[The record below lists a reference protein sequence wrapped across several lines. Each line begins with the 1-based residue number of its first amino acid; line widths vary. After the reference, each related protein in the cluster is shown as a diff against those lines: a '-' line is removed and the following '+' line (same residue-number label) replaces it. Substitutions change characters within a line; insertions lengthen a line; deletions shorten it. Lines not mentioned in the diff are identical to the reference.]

1 MMNRLFLICATGLL
15 AFMFPLAGIAQSY
28 DRLWKEVEETRKK
41 DLPQTLISQ
50 VNQIYEK
57 ARKEKNAPQML
68 KAYLSRVECQVGL
81 TPDSLQRELCRLN
94 AWAAEEND
102 PLQKAVLSF
111 LSGYYKLESAPQK
124 VDSALYEFDRAVK
137 DKEVLLGVATTDF
150 RPMAEQ
156 GKWSQRYFGDNMYDL
171 LLRQSI
177 FQLLWNGRGSKAVQ
191 LAVFDKY
198 EKLIA
203 QYEAAGNRDAELLTR
218 LERLMYWQRN
228 GWRYP
233 QQLSDEQVLEQLQAW
248 AKAYDGVDACAALY
262 VSWADFYHQKQDFVS
277 EMKVIEEG
285 IKRYPSSEFTAD
297 LKDKQRIVCMPS
309 LSVQVTHPYPQTEA
323 ELRVTS
329 KNLKGATL
337 EWYRLNLK
345 ASSSV
350 FAQNL
355 EHADLIKKYGT
366 LVDKVRL
373 DLPDTP
379 TYKDTVSVLTSRMPE
394 AGIYILKSI
403 PDGYQDKIG
412 YDVVH
417 LSAMQ
422 VVSFP
427 MEGRQTECHVVDRK
441 IGKPVAGAE
450 LVFYSIPVPGNYTLY
465 KTFKTDKQGKVVVP
479 DMKES
484 LWMHA
489 CAGKDEFMQVAYWSR
504 RVLPTVNDSKKKVDR
519 MDLFTD
525 RALYRKGQTVYVSG
539 VAYTQEGD
547 SVEVRKDAA
556 IWLALRDANNREIA
570 RKELTTDDFGAFSAE
585 FQLPSETLAGM
596 FRIESDKAS
605 CYIRVEEYKRPTFE
619 VTWKEVQEAY
629 TMGDSLQLEGTAKKF
644 SGAPVQG
651 GKVRYTL
658 TRSKAWF
665 WRNMA
670 GEQQLAEGELM
681 TSADGTFA
689 VKVCLERPDTEV
701 SLGWDGFY
709 RYQVKV
715 DVTDAAGETQEGVLV
730 LPVGEHAIGLQI
742 KGLAGKVARE
752 KLDKMQ
758 VQALNM
764 QQQPVE
770 LDVVGSLYALDEA
783 GKKQQTV
790 WVDTVKSGQPFLPEA
805 WKKLASGKYLLEV
818 TASDEHGRPCRAE
831 QEFVLFSLKDR
842 VPPVKTVEWFYQDGT
857 QLEETQPVTL
867 YVGSSEKNVHLFY
880 HVYSGNRMLVSDSF
894 VLNEE
899 IRSFDYTWLP
909 EYGDGITVSF
919 GFMKDGIWYSKQVA
933 LKRPV
938 PGKKLTLKW
947 EVFRDR
953 LRPGTEETWTMQ
965 ILDAAG
971 KPVDARL
978 LATLYDAS
986 LDRLWDNPWN
996 FQLGFSRYTPSVMP
1010 FIQSVN
1016 SIAMAYSPF
1025 YTYSLSSVYTPDN
1038 WQLYSR
1044 LWVPSLRQYRTFS
1057 RNGLMVRGAGIMMK
1071 AAAAA
1076 PNTVRTDEA
1085 LNAQAGFT
1093 QDDGVAE
1100 VELQSE
1106 TVSLETEQTMT
1117 LRENFAETAFFY
1129 PDLRTDSTGTVR
1141 LVFTVPDALTQWK
1154 FRGLAHT
1161 RHMDYGLLQAETRT
1175 EKPFMI
1181 QPNLPRFLRR
1191 GDEASLAASL
1201 MNLSTEEVKGTVR
1214 LELVNPMD
1222 ESVVY
1227 QAVQDFQV
1235 KAGETGSVRF
1245 TFPVNMDGEVLICRI
1260 KAEAGEFSDGE
1271 QHYLPVLTDKQWMTE
1286 TLSLQVKGG
1295 ESQEVNLKDLF
1306 NGQSKTAQNR
1316 QLTIELTS
1324 TPIWYAVQ
1332 SLPVVGN
1339 PQQDDAFSWASAYYA
1354 NAVARK
1360 IVELNPQI
1368 QPVFEAWKKQGVKKE
1383 TLWSELE
1390 KNQELKS
1397 LLLAETPWLAQAAD
1411 EQEQRQRMGLLFD
1424 LNTMNY
1430 RMEQTV
1436 EKLKA
1441 LQKGDGSWS
1450 WFNGM
1455 QGSRLVT
1462 TQVVELLARL
1472 KSMHIMA
1479 DAQVAGMYLKGLNYL
1494 ENAFCQEY
1502 ENLKK
1507 NEARKKSPQWPSE
1520 LAVRY
1525 LYIASLDAVAG
1536 EKVNKAAKEYITS
1549 KLENRSATYSIYEK
1563 ALIARILQAQGK
1575 HTQAEILVRS
1585 IKEYTVV
1592 TPEMGRYFD
1601 TPKAG
1606 YAWNGYRIPTQV
1618 AAMEAIQHVEKDEE
1632 MLEEMKRWLL
1642 KQKQVQCWNT
1652 PLATADAVYALLAD
1666 GMALTEAGQMQAV
1679 AGNVTLETPKDG
1691 LGCIS
1696 HTLSGAEAEMKTLTV
1711 SHTGKAAGW
1720 GAVYAQYLE
1729 DMDRV
1734 KAFEGKGLQVSREYI
1749 YKGKALSVKE
1759 KLQVGD
1765 KLTVRLTLRADRDM
1779 DFVCLKD
1786 ERAACMEPVRQISGY
1801 EWSDGLGRYRVSGD
1815 AATTFFMDHLRKG
1828 TYVIEYE
1835 VHVDR
1840 SGVYQAGTSEIQS
1853 LYAPEFGSH
1862 TEGYTLYI
1870 E

>member
-1 MMNRLFLICATGLL
+1 MNRLFLICATGLL
-15 AFMFPLAGIAQSY
+15 AFMFPLAGLTQSY

-111 LSGYYKLESAPQK
+111 LSGYYKLESAPQE

-150 RPMAEQ
+150 RPMVEQ

-177 FQLLWNGRGSKAVQ
+177 FQLLWNGGGNKAVQ

-285 IKRYPSSEFTAD
+285 IKRSPSSEFTAD

-309 LSVQVTHPYPQTEA
+309 LSVQVTHPYPQAEA

-350 FAQNL
+350 FARNL

-379 TYKDTVSVLTSRMPE
+379 TYKDTVSVLISRMSE

-403 PDGYQDKIG
+403 PDGYQDKTG

-417 LSAMQ
+417 LSALQ
-422 VVSFP
+422 VASFP
-427 MEGRQTECHVVDRK
+427 MEGRQTECHVVDCK
-441 IGKPVAGAE
+441 TGKPVAGAE

-489 CAGKDEFMQVAYWSR
+489 RAGKDEFMQVAYWSR

-570 RKELTTDDFGAFSAE
+570 RKKLTTDDFGAFSAE

-689 VKVCLERPDTEV
+689 VKVCLERPDAEV

-715 DVTDAAGETQEGVLV
+715 EVTDAAGETQEGVLV

-764 QQQPVE
+764 QQQPVA
-770 LDVVGSLYALDEA
+770 LDVVCSLYTLDEA

-790 WVDTVKSGQPFLPEA
+790 WVDTVKAGQPFLPEA

-831 QEFVLFSLKDR
+831 QEFVFFSLKDR

-857 QLEETQPVTL
+857 QLEGTQPVTL

-899 IRSFDYTWLP
+899 IRPFDYTWRP

-938 PGKKLTLKW
+938 PEKKLTLKW

-996 FQLGFSRYTPSVMP
+996 FQLGFSRYTPSAMP

-1076 PNTVRTDEA
+1076 PDVMRADEA

-1093 QDDGVAE
+1093 QDDGVVE

-1106 TVSLETEQTMT
+1106 TIPLETEQTMT

-1141 LVFTVPDALTQWK
+1141 LVFTVPDVLTQWK

-1181 QPNLPRFLRR
+1181 QPNLPRFLRK
-1191 GDEASLAASL
+1191 GDETSLAASL
-1201 MNLSTEEVKGTVR
+1201 INLSTEEVKGAVS

-1235 KAGETGSVRF
+1235 KSGETGSVRF
-1245 TFPVNMDGEVLICRI
+1245 TFPVNMDGEVLICRM

-1295 ESQEVNLKDLF
+1295 ESQEVSLKDLF
-1306 NGQSKTAQNR
+1306 NGQSKTAQDR

-1332 SLPVVGN
+1332 ALPVVGN

-1368 QPVFEAWKKQGVKKE
+1368 QPVFGAWKKQGVKKE

-1411 EQEQRQRMGLLFD
+1411 EQEQRRRIGLLFD

-1430 RMEQTV
+1430 RMGQTV

-1507 NEARKKSPQWPSE
+1507 NEARNKSPQWPSE
-1520 LAVRY
+1520 LVVRY
-1525 LYIASLDAVAG
+1525 LYITSLDTVAG
-1536 EKVNKAAKEYITS
+1536 EKVNKAAKEYMTS

-1575 HTQAEILVRS
+1575 RMQAEILVRS

-1618 AAMEAIQHVEKDEE
+1618 AAMEAIQCVEKDEK

-1652 PLATADAVYALLAD
+1652 PLATADAVYALLSD
-1666 GMALTEAGQMQAV
+1666 GMALTESGQMQAV

-1696 HTLSGAEAEMKTLTV
+1696 HTLSGAEAEVKTLTV
-1711 SHTGKAAGW
+1711 SHTGKAVGW

-1749 YKGKALSVKE
+1749 YKGKTLSAKE

-1815 AATTFFMDHLRKG
+1815 AATTFFMDYLRKG

-1853 LYAPEFGSH
+1853 VYAPEFGSH
-1862 TEGYTLYI
+1862 TEGHTLYI

>member
-1 MMNRLFLICATGLL
+1 
-15 AFMFPLAGIAQSY
+15 
-28 DRLWKEVEETRKK
+28 
-41 DLPQTLISQ
+41 
-50 VNQIYEK
+50 
-57 ARKEKNAPQML
+57 ML
-68 KAYLSRVECQVGL
+68 MIQ
-81 TPDSLQRELCRLN
+81 
-94 AWAAEEND
+94 
-102 PLQKAVLSF
+102 
-111 LSGYYKLESAPQK
+111 
-124 VDSALYEFDRAVK
+124 
-137 DKEVLLGVATTDF
+137 
-150 RPMAEQ
+150 
-156 GKWSQRYFGDNMYDL
+156 
-171 LLRQSI
+171 
-177 FQLLWNGRGSKAVQ
+177 
-191 LAVFDKY
+191 
-198 EKLIA
+198 
-203 QYEAAGNRDAELLTR
+203 
-218 LERLMYWQRN
+218 
-228 GWRYP
+228 
-233 QQLSDEQVLEQLQAW
+233 
-248 AKAYDGVDACAALY
+248 
-262 VSWADFYHQKQDFVS
+262 
-277 EMKVIEEG
+277 
-285 IKRYPSSEFTAD
+285 
-297 LKDKQRIVCMPS
+297 
-309 LSVQVTHPYPQTEA
+309 
-323 ELRVTS
+323 
-329 KNLKGATL
+329 
-337 EWYRLNLK
+337 
-345 ASSSV
+345 
-350 FAQNL
+350 
-355 EHADLIKKYGT
+355 
-366 LVDKVRL
+366 
-373 DLPDTP
+373 
-379 TYKDTVSVLTSRMPE
+379 
-394 AGIYILKSI
+394 
-403 PDGYQDKIG
+403 
-412 YDVVH
+412 
-417 LSAMQ
+417 
-422 VVSFP
+422 
-427 MEGRQTECHVVDRK
+427 
-441 IGKPVAGAE
+441 
-450 LVFYSIPVPGNYTLY
+450 
-465 KTFKTDKQGKVVVP
+465 
-479 DMKES
+479 
-484 LWMHA
+484 
-489 CAGKDEFMQVAYWSR
+489 
-504 RVLPTVNDSKKKVDR
+504 
-519 MDLFTD
+519 
-525 RALYRKGQTVYVSG
+525 
-539 VAYTQEGD
+539 
-547 SVEVRKDAA
+547 
-556 IWLALRDANNREIA
+556 
-570 RKELTTDDFGAFSAE
+570 
-585 FQLPSETLAGM
+585 
-596 FRIESDKAS
+596 
-605 CYIRVEEYKRPTFE
+605 
-619 VTWKEVQEAY
+619 
-629 TMGDSLQLEGTAKKF
+629 
-644 SGAPVQG
+644 
-651 GKVRYTL
+651 
-658 TRSKAWF
+658 
-665 WRNMA
+665 
-670 GEQQLAEGELM
+670 
-681 TSADGTFA
+681 
-689 VKVCLERPDTEV
+689 
-701 SLGWDGFY
+701 
-709 RYQVKV
+709 
-715 DVTDAAGETQEGVLV
+715 
-730 LPVGEHAIGLQI
+730 
-742 KGLAGKVARE
+742 
-752 KLDKMQ
+752 
-758 VQALNM
+758 
-764 QQQPVE
+764 
-770 LDVVGSLYALDEA
+770 
-783 GKKQQTV
+783 
-790 WVDTVKSGQPFLPEA
+790 
-805 WKKLASGKYLLEV
+805 
-818 TASDEHGRPCRAE
+818 
-831 QEFVLFSLKDR
+831 
-842 VPPVKTVEWFYQDGT
+842 
-857 QLEETQPVTL
+857 
-867 YVGSSEKNVHLFY
+867 
-880 HVYSGNRMLVSDSF
+880 
-894 VLNEE
+894 
-899 IRSFDYTWLP
+899 
-909 EYGDGITVSF
+909 
-919 GFMKDGIWYSKQVA
+919 
-933 LKRPV
+933 
-938 PGKKLTLKW
+938 
-947 EVFRDR
+947 
-953 LRPGTEETWTMQ
+953 
-965 ILDAAG
+965 AG

-1044 LWVPSLRQYRTFS
+1044 LWIPSLRQYRTFS

-1076 PNTVRTDEA
+1076 PDAMRADEA

-1093 QDDGVAE
+1093 QDDGVVE

-1106 TVSLETEQTMT
+1106 TIPLETEQTMT

-1181 QPNLPRFLRR
+1181 QPNLPRFLRK
-1191 GDEASLAASL
+1191 GDETSLAASL
-1201 MNLSTEEVKGTVR
+1201 INLSTEEVKGAVR

-1245 TFPVNMDGEVLICRI
+1245 TFPVNMDGEVLICRM

-1271 QHYLPVLTDKQWMTE
+1271 QHYLPVLIDKQWMTE

-1295 ESQEVNLKDLF
+1295 ESQEVSLKDLF

-1332 SLPVVGN
+1332 ALPVVGN

-1411 EQEQRQRMGLLFD
+1411 EQEQRQRIGLLFD
-1424 LNTMNY
+1424 LNTINY
-1430 RMEQTV
+1430 RMGQTV

-1441 LQKGDGSWS
+1441 LQKADGSWS

-1507 NEARKKSPQWPSE
+1507 NEARNKSPQWPSE

-1525 LYIASLDAVAG
+1525 LYIASLDAMAG
-1536 EKVNKAAKEYITS
+1536 EKVNKAAKEYMTS
-1549 KLENRSATYSIYEK
+1549 KLENRSVTYSIYEK

-1575 HTQAEILVRS
+1575 RTQAEILVRS

-1618 AAMEAIQHVEKDEE
+1618 AAMEAIQCVEKDEK
-1632 MLEEMKRWLL
+1632 MLEEMKLWLL

-1652 PLATADAVYALLAD
+1652 PLATADAVYALLSD
-1666 GMALTEAGQMQAV
+1666 GMALTESGQMQAV

-1696 HTLSGAEAEMKTLTV
+1696 HTLSGAETEVKTLTV

-1734 KAFEGKGLQVSREYI
+1734 KVFEGKGLQVSREYI
-1749 YKGKALSVKE
+1749 YKGKALSAKE

-1828 TYVIEYE
+1828 TYVIEYD

-1853 LYAPEFGSH
+1853 VYAPEFGSH
-1862 TEGYTLYI
+1862 TEGYTLYN

>member
-1 MMNRLFLICATGLL
+1 MNRLFLICATGLL
-15 AFMFPLAGIAQSY
+15 AFMFPLAGLAQSY

-68 KAYLSRVECQVGL
+68 KAYLSRVECRVGL

-94 AWAAEEND
+94 TWAAEEND

-111 LSGYYKLESAPQK
+111 LSGYYKLESAPQE

-150 RPMAEQ
+150 RPMVEQ

-177 FQLLWNGRGSKAVQ
+177 FQLLWNGGGNKAVQ

-203 QYEAAGNRDAELLTR
+203 QYEAVGNRDAELLTR

-285 IKRYPSSEFTAD
+285 IKRSPSSEFTAD

-309 LSVQVTHPYPQTEA
+309 LSVQVTHPYPQAEA

-350 FAQNL
+350 FARNL

-379 TYKDTVSVLTSRMPE
+379 TYKDTVSVLTSRMLE

-403 PDGYQDKIG
+403 PDGYKDKMG
-412 YDVVH
+412 YDVVY
-417 LSAMQ
+417 LSALQ
-422 VVSFP
+422 VASFP

-441 IGKPVAGAE
+441 TGKPVAGAE

-465 KTFKTDKQGKVVVP
+465 KTFKADKLGKVVVP

-489 CAGKDEFMQVAYWSR
+489 RAGKDEFMQVAYWSR

-596 FRIESDKAS
+596 FRIESNKAS

-651 GKVRYTL
+651 SKVRYTL

-689 VKVCLERPDTEV
+689 VKVCLERPDVEV

-715 DVTDAAGETQEGVLV
+715 EVTDAAGETQEGVLV

-764 QQQPVE
+764 QQQPVA
-770 LDVVGSLYALDEA
+770 LDVVCSLYALDAA

-790 WVDTVKSGQPFLPEA
+790 WGDTVKSGQPFQPEA

-857 QLEETQPVTL
+857 QLKETQPVTL

-899 IRSFDYTWLP
+899 IRPFDYTWRP

-938 PGKKLTLKW
+938 PEKKLTLKW

-965 ILDAAG
+965 ILDATG

-1076 PNTVRTDEA
+1076 PDVMRADEA

-1093 QDDGVAE
+1093 QDDGVVE

-1106 TVSLETEQTMT
+1106 TIPLETEQTMT

-1141 LVFTVPDALTQWK
+1141 LLFTVPDVLTQWK

-1181 QPNLPRFLRR
+1181 QPNLPRFLRK
-1191 GDEASLAASL
+1191 GDETSLAASL
-1201 MNLSTEEVKGTVR
+1201 INLSTEEVKGAVS

-1235 KAGETGSVRF
+1235 KSGETGSVRF
-1245 TFPVNMDGEVLICRI
+1245 TFPVNMDGEVLICRM

-1295 ESQEVNLKDLF
+1295 ESQEVSLKDLF
-1306 NGQSKTAQNR
+1306 NGQSKTAQDR

-1332 SLPVVGN
+1332 ALPVVGN

-1368 QPVFEAWKKQGVKKE
+1368 QPVFGAWKKQGVKKE

-1411 EQEQRQRMGLLFD
+1411 EQEQRRRIGLLFD

-1430 RMEQTV
+1430 RMGQTV

-1507 NEARKKSPQWPSE
+1507 NEARNKSPQWPSE

-1525 LYIASLDAVAG
+1525 LYITSLDTVAG
-1536 EKVNKAAKEYITS
+1536 EKVNKAAKEYMTS

-1575 HTQAEILVRS
+1575 RMQAEILVRS

-1618 AAMEAIQHVEKDEE
+1618 AAMEAIQCVEKDEE
-1632 MLEEMKRWLL
+1632 MLEEMKLWLL

-1652 PLATADAVYALLAD
+1652 PLATADAVYALLSD
-1666 GMALTEAGQMQAV
+1666 GMALTESGQMQAV

-1696 HTLSGAEAEMKTLTV
+1696 HTLSGAEAEVKTLTV

-1734 KAFEGKGLQVSREYI
+1734 KAFEGKDLQVSREYI
-1749 YKGKALSVKE
+1749 YKGKTLSAKE

-1815 AATTFFMDHLRKG
+1815 AATTFFMDYLRKG

-1853 LYAPEFGSH
+1853 VYAPEFGSH
-1862 TEGYTLYI
+1862 TEGHTLYI

>member
-1 MMNRLFLICATGLL
+1 
-15 AFMFPLAGIAQSY
+15 
-28 DRLWKEVEETRKK
+28 
-41 DLPQTLISQ
+41 
-50 VNQIYEK
+50 
-57 ARKEKNAPQML
+57 
-68 KAYLSRVECQVGL
+68 
-81 TPDSLQRELCRLN
+81 
-94 AWAAEEND
+94 
-102 PLQKAVLSF
+102 
-111 LSGYYKLESAPQK
+111 
-124 VDSALYEFDRAVK
+124 
-137 DKEVLLGVATTDF
+137 
-150 RPMAEQ
+150 
-156 GKWSQRYFGDNMYDL
+156 
-171 LLRQSI
+171 
-177 FQLLWNGRGSKAVQ
+177 
-191 LAVFDKY
+191 
-198 EKLIA
+198 
-203 QYEAAGNRDAELLTR
+203 
-218 LERLMYWQRN
+218 
-228 GWRYP
+228 
-233 QQLSDEQVLEQLQAW
+233 
-248 AKAYDGVDACAALY
+248 
-262 VSWADFYHQKQDFVS
+262 
-277 EMKVIEEG
+277 
-285 IKRYPSSEFTAD
+285 
-297 LKDKQRIVCMPS
+297 
-309 LSVQVTHPYPQTEA
+309 
-323 ELRVTS
+323 
-329 KNLKGATL
+329 
-337 EWYRLNLK
+337 
-345 ASSSV
+345 
-350 FAQNL
+350 
-355 EHADLIKKYGT
+355 
-366 LVDKVRL
+366 
-373 DLPDTP
+373 
-379 TYKDTVSVLTSRMPE
+379 
-394 AGIYILKSI
+394 
-403 PDGYQDKIG
+403 
-412 YDVVH
+412 
-417 LSAMQ
+417 
-422 VVSFP
+422 
-427 MEGRQTECHVVDRK
+427 
-441 IGKPVAGAE
+441 
-450 LVFYSIPVPGNYTLY
+450 
-465 KTFKTDKQGKVVVP
+465 
-479 DMKES
+479 
-484 LWMHA
+484 
-489 CAGKDEFMQVAYWSR
+489 
-504 RVLPTVNDSKKKVDR
+504 
-519 MDLFTD
+519 
-525 RALYRKGQTVYVSG
+525 
-539 VAYTQEGD
+539 
-547 SVEVRKDAA
+547 
-556 IWLALRDANNREIA
+556 
-570 RKELTTDDFGAFSAE
+570 
-585 FQLPSETLAGM
+585 
-596 FRIESDKAS
+596 
-605 CYIRVEEYKRPTFE
+605 
-619 VTWKEVQEAY
+619 
-629 TMGDSLQLEGTAKKF
+629 
-644 SGAPVQG
+644 
-651 GKVRYTL
+651 
-658 TRSKAWF
+658 
-665 WRNMA
+665 
-670 GEQQLAEGELM
+670 
-681 TSADGTFA
+681 
-689 VKVCLERPDTEV
+689 
-701 SLGWDGFY
+701 
-709 RYQVKV
+709 
-715 DVTDAAGETQEGVLV
+715 
-730 LPVGEHAIGLQI
+730 
-742 KGLAGKVARE
+742 
-752 KLDKMQ
+752 
-758 VQALNM
+758 
-764 QQQPVE
+764 
-770 LDVVGSLYALDEA
+770 
-783 GKKQQTV
+783 
-790 WVDTVKSGQPFLPEA
+790 
-805 WKKLASGKYLLEV
+805 
-818 TASDEHGRPCRAE
+818 
-831 QEFVLFSLKDR
+831 
-842 VPPVKTVEWFYQDGT
+842 
-857 QLEETQPVTL
+857 
-867 YVGSSEKNVHLFY
+867 
-880 HVYSGNRMLVSDSF
+880 
-894 VLNEE
+894 
-899 IRSFDYTWLP
+899 
-909 EYGDGITVSF
+909 
-919 GFMKDGIWYSKQVA
+919 MKDGIWYSKQVA

-938 PGKKLTLKW
+938 PEKKLTLKW

-953 LRPGTEETWTMQ
+953 LCPGTEETWTMQ

-1076 PNTVRTDEA
+1076 PDAMRTDEA

-1093 QDDGVAE
+1093 QDDGVVE

-1106 TVSLETEQTMT
+1106 TIPLETEQTMT

-1181 QPNLPRFLRR
+1181 QPNLPRFLRK
-1191 GDEASLAASL
+1191 GDETSLAASL
-1201 MNLSTEEVKGTVR
+1201 INLSTEEVKGAVR

-1271 QHYLPVLTDKQWMTE
+1271 QHYIPVLTDKQWMTE

-1295 ESQEVNLKDLF
+1295 ESQEVSLKDLF

-1332 SLPVVGN
+1332 ALPVVGN

-1411 EQEQRQRMGLLFD
+1411 EQEQRQRIGLLFD

-1441 LQKGDGSWS
+1441 LQKADGSWS

-1479 DAQVAGMYLKGLNYL
+1479 DVQVAGMYLKGLNYL

-1507 NEARKKSPQWPSE
+1507 NEARNKSPQWPSE

-1525 LYIASLDAVAG
+1525 LYIASLDAMAG
-1536 EKVNKAAKEYITS
+1536 EKVNKSAKEYMTS

-1575 HTQAEILVRS
+1575 RGQAEILVRS

-1618 AAMEAIQHVEKDEE
+1618 AAMEAIQCVEKDEK

-1652 PLATADAVYALLAD
+1652 PLATADAVYALLSD
-1666 GMALTEAGQMQAV
+1666 GMALTESGQMQAV

-1696 HTLSGAEAEMKTLTV
+1696 HTLSGAEAEVKTLTV
-1711 SHTGKAAGW
+1711 SHMGKAAGW

-1749 YKGKALSVKE
+1749 YKGKALSTKE

-1853 LYAPEFGSH
+1853 VYAPEFGSH

>member
-1 MMNRLFLICATGLL
+1 M
-15 AFMFPLAGIAQSY
+15 
-28 DRLWKEVEETRKK
+28 
-41 DLPQTLISQ
+41 
-50 VNQIYEK
+50 
-57 ARKEKNAPQML
+57 
-68 KAYLSRVECQVGL
+68 
-81 TPDSLQRELCRLN
+81 
-94 AWAAEEND
+94 
-102 PLQKAVLSF
+102 
-111 LSGYYKLESAPQK
+111 
-124 VDSALYEFDRAVK
+124 
-137 DKEVLLGVATTDF
+137 
-150 RPMAEQ
+150 
-156 GKWSQRYFGDNMYDL
+156 
-171 LLRQSI
+171 
-177 FQLLWNGRGSKAVQ
+177 
-191 LAVFDKY
+191 
-198 EKLIA
+198 
-203 QYEAAGNRDAELLTR
+203 
-218 LERLMYWQRN
+218 
-228 GWRYP
+228 
-233 QQLSDEQVLEQLQAW
+233 
-248 AKAYDGVDACAALY
+248 
-262 VSWADFYHQKQDFVS
+262 
-277 EMKVIEEG
+277 
-285 IKRYPSSEFTAD
+285 
-297 LKDKQRIVCMPS
+297 
-309 LSVQVTHPYPQTEA
+309 
-323 ELRVTS
+323 
-329 KNLKGATL
+329 
-337 EWYRLNLK
+337 
-345 ASSSV
+345 
-350 FAQNL
+350 
-355 EHADLIKKYGT
+355 
-366 LVDKVRL
+366 
-373 DLPDTP
+373 
-379 TYKDTVSVLTSRMPE
+379 
-394 AGIYILKSI
+394 
-403 PDGYQDKIG
+403 
-412 YDVVH
+412 
-417 LSAMQ
+417 
-422 VVSFP
+422 
-427 MEGRQTECHVVDRK
+427 
-441 IGKPVAGAE
+441 
-450 LVFYSIPVPGNYTLY
+450 
-465 KTFKTDKQGKVVVP
+465 
-479 DMKES
+479 
-484 LWMHA
+484 
-489 CAGKDEFMQVAYWSR
+489 
-504 RVLPTVNDSKKKVDR
+504 
-519 MDLFTD
+519 
-525 RALYRKGQTVYVSG
+525 
-539 VAYTQEGD
+539 
-547 SVEVRKDAA
+547 
-556 IWLALRDANNREIA
+556 
-570 RKELTTDDFGAFSAE
+570 
-585 FQLPSETLAGM
+585 
-596 FRIESDKAS
+596 
-605 CYIRVEEYKRPTFE
+605 
-619 VTWKEVQEAY
+619 
-629 TMGDSLQLEGTAKKF
+629 
-644 SGAPVQG
+644 
-651 GKVRYTL
+651 
-658 TRSKAWF
+658 
-665 WRNMA
+665 
-670 GEQQLAEGELM
+670 
-681 TSADGTFA
+681 
-689 VKVCLERPDTEV
+689 
-701 SLGWDGFY
+701 
-709 RYQVKV
+709 
-715 DVTDAAGETQEGVLV
+715 
-730 LPVGEHAIGLQI
+730 
-742 KGLAGKVARE
+742 
-752 KLDKMQ
+752 
-758 VQALNM
+758 
-764 QQQPVE
+764 
-770 LDVVGSLYALDEA
+770 
-783 GKKQQTV
+783 
-790 WVDTVKSGQPFLPEA
+790 
-805 WKKLASGKYLLEV
+805 
-818 TASDEHGRPCRAE
+818 
-831 QEFVLFSLKDR
+831 
-842 VPPVKTVEWFYQDGT
+842 
-857 QLEETQPVTL
+857 
-867 YVGSSEKNVHLFY
+867 
-880 HVYSGNRMLVSDSF
+880 
-894 VLNEE
+894 
-899 IRSFDYTWLP
+899 
-909 EYGDGITVSF
+909 
-919 GFMKDGIWYSKQVA
+919 
-933 LKRPV
+933 
-938 PGKKLTLKW
+938 KW

-971 KPVDARL
+971 KPADARL

-986 LDRLWDNPWN
+986 LDRLWGNPWN

-1076 PNTVRTDEA
+1076 PDAMRADEA

-1093 QDDGVAE
+1093 QDDGVVE

-1106 TVSLETEQTMT
+1106 TIPLETEQTMT

-1161 RHMDYGLLQAETRT
+1161 RYMDYGLLQAETRT

-1191 GDEASLAASL
+1191 GDETSLAASL
-1201 MNLSTEEVKGTVR
+1201 INLSTEEVKGAVR

-1245 TFPVNMDGEVLICRI
+1245 TFPVNMDGEVLICRM

-1295 ESQEVNLKDLF
+1295 ESQEVNLEDLF

-1332 SLPVVGN
+1332 ALPVVGN

-1368 QPVFEAWKKQGVKKE
+1368 QPVFDAWKKQGVKKE

-1411 EQEQRQRMGLLFD
+1411 EQEQRQRIGLLFD

-1430 RMEQTV
+1430 RMGQTV

-1507 NEARKKSPQWPSE
+1507 NEARNKSPQWPSE

-1536 EKVNKAAKEYITS
+1536 GKVNKAAKEYMTS

-1575 HTQAEILVRS
+1575 RTQAEILVRS

-1652 PLATADAVYALLAD
+1652 PLATADAVYALLSD
-1666 GMALTEAGQMQAV
+1666 GMALTESGQMQAV

-1696 HTLSGAEAEMKTLTV
+1696 HTLSGAEAEVKTLTV

-1734 KAFEGKGLQVSREYI
+1734 KEFEGKGLQVSREYI
-1749 YKGKALSVKE
+1749 YKGKALSAKE

-1853 LYAPEFGSH
+1853 VYAPEFGSH

>member
-1 MMNRLFLICATGLL
+1 M
-15 AFMFPLAGIAQSY
+15 
-28 DRLWKEVEETRKK
+28 
-41 DLPQTLISQ
+41 
-50 VNQIYEK
+50 
-57 ARKEKNAPQML
+57 
-68 KAYLSRVECQVGL
+68 
-81 TPDSLQRELCRLN
+81 
-94 AWAAEEND
+94 
-102 PLQKAVLSF
+102 
-111 LSGYYKLESAPQK
+111 
-124 VDSALYEFDRAVK
+124 
-137 DKEVLLGVATTDF
+137 
-150 RPMAEQ
+150 
-156 GKWSQRYFGDNMYDL
+156 
-171 LLRQSI
+171 
-177 FQLLWNGRGSKAVQ
+177 
-191 LAVFDKY
+191 
-198 EKLIA
+198 
-203 QYEAAGNRDAELLTR
+203 
-218 LERLMYWQRN
+218 
-228 GWRYP
+228 
-233 QQLSDEQVLEQLQAW
+233 
-248 AKAYDGVDACAALY
+248 
-262 VSWADFYHQKQDFVS
+262 
-277 EMKVIEEG
+277 
-285 IKRYPSSEFTAD
+285 
-297 LKDKQRIVCMPS
+297 
-309 LSVQVTHPYPQTEA
+309 
-323 ELRVTS
+323 
-329 KNLKGATL
+329 
-337 EWYRLNLK
+337 
-345 ASSSV
+345 
-350 FAQNL
+350 
-355 EHADLIKKYGT
+355 
-366 LVDKVRL
+366 
-373 DLPDTP
+373 
-379 TYKDTVSVLTSRMPE
+379 
-394 AGIYILKSI
+394 
-403 PDGYQDKIG
+403 
-412 YDVVH
+412 
-417 LSAMQ
+417 
-422 VVSFP
+422 
-427 MEGRQTECHVVDRK
+427 
-441 IGKPVAGAE
+441 
-450 LVFYSIPVPGNYTLY
+450 
-465 KTFKTDKQGKVVVP
+465 
-479 DMKES
+479 
-484 LWMHA
+484 
-489 CAGKDEFMQVAYWSR
+489 
-504 RVLPTVNDSKKKVDR
+504 
-519 MDLFTD
+519 
-525 RALYRKGQTVYVSG
+525 
-539 VAYTQEGD
+539 
-547 SVEVRKDAA
+547 
-556 IWLALRDANNREIA
+556 
-570 RKELTTDDFGAFSAE
+570 
-585 FQLPSETLAGM
+585 
-596 FRIESDKAS
+596 
-605 CYIRVEEYKRPTFE
+605 
-619 VTWKEVQEAY
+619 
-629 TMGDSLQLEGTAKKF
+629 
-644 SGAPVQG
+644 
-651 GKVRYTL
+651 
-658 TRSKAWF
+658 
-665 WRNMA
+665 
-670 GEQQLAEGELM
+670 
-681 TSADGTFA
+681 
-689 VKVCLERPDTEV
+689 
-701 SLGWDGFY
+701 
-709 RYQVKV
+709 
-715 DVTDAAGETQEGVLV
+715 
-730 LPVGEHAIGLQI
+730 
-742 KGLAGKVARE
+742 
-752 KLDKMQ
+752 
-758 VQALNM
+758 
-764 QQQPVE
+764 
-770 LDVVGSLYALDEA
+770 
-783 GKKQQTV
+783 
-790 WVDTVKSGQPFLPEA
+790 
-805 WKKLASGKYLLEV
+805 
-818 TASDEHGRPCRAE
+818 
-831 QEFVLFSLKDR
+831 
-842 VPPVKTVEWFYQDGT
+842 
-857 QLEETQPVTL
+857 
-867 YVGSSEKNVHLFY
+867 
-880 HVYSGNRMLVSDSF
+880 
-894 VLNEE
+894 
-899 IRSFDYTWLP
+899 
-909 EYGDGITVSF
+909 
-919 GFMKDGIWYSKQVA
+919 
-933 LKRPV
+933 
-938 PGKKLTLKW
+938 KW

-971 KPVDARL
+971 KPADARL

-996 FQLGFSRYTPSVMP
+996 FQVGFSRYTPSVMP

-1076 PNTVRTDEA
+1076 PDAMRADEA

-1093 QDDGVAE
+1093 QDDGVVE

-1106 TVSLETEQTMT
+1106 TIPLETEQTMT

-1161 RHMDYGLLQAETRT
+1161 RCMDYGLLQAETRT

-1181 QPNLPRFLRR
+1181 QPNLLRFLRR
-1191 GDEASLAASL
+1191 GDKTSLAASL
-1201 MNLSTEEVKGTVR
+1201 INLSTEEVKGAVR

-1271 QHYLPVLTDKQWMTE
+1271 QHYLSVLTDKQWMTE

-1332 SLPVVGN
+1332 ALPVVGN

-1368 QPVFEAWKKQGVKKE
+1368 QPVFEAWKKQGIKKE

-1455 QGSRLVT
+1455 QGNRLVT

-1479 DAQVAGMYLKGLNYL
+1479 DAEVAGMYLKGLNYL
-1494 ENAFCQEY
+1494 ESAFCQEC

-1507 NEARKKSPQWPSE
+1507 NEARNKSPQWPSE

-1575 HTQAEILVRS
+1575 RAQAEILVRS

-1618 AAMEAIQHVEKDEE
+1618 AAMEAIQCVEKDEE
-1632 MLEEMKRWLL
+1632 MLEEMKIWLL

-1652 PLATADAVYALLAD
+1652 PLATADAVYALLSD
-1666 GMALTEAGQMQAV
+1666 GMALTESGQMQAV

-1696 HTLSGAEAEMKTLTV
+1696 HTLSGAEAEVKTLTV

-1749 YKGKALSVKE
+1749 YKGKALSAKE

-1853 LYAPEFGSH
+1853 VYAPEFGSH

>member
-1 MMNRLFLICATGLL
+1 M
-15 AFMFPLAGIAQSY
+15 
-28 DRLWKEVEETRKK
+28 
-41 DLPQTLISQ
+41 
-50 VNQIYEK
+50 
-57 ARKEKNAPQML
+57 
-68 KAYLSRVECQVGL
+68 
-81 TPDSLQRELCRLN
+81 
-94 AWAAEEND
+94 
-102 PLQKAVLSF
+102 
-111 LSGYYKLESAPQK
+111 
-124 VDSALYEFDRAVK
+124 
-137 DKEVLLGVATTDF
+137 
-150 RPMAEQ
+150 
-156 GKWSQRYFGDNMYDL
+156 
-171 LLRQSI
+171 
-177 FQLLWNGRGSKAVQ
+177 
-191 LAVFDKY
+191 
-198 EKLIA
+198 
-203 QYEAAGNRDAELLTR
+203 
-218 LERLMYWQRN
+218 
-228 GWRYP
+228 
-233 QQLSDEQVLEQLQAW
+233 
-248 AKAYDGVDACAALY
+248 
-262 VSWADFYHQKQDFVS
+262 
-277 EMKVIEEG
+277 
-285 IKRYPSSEFTAD
+285 
-297 LKDKQRIVCMPS
+297 
-309 LSVQVTHPYPQTEA
+309 
-323 ELRVTS
+323 
-329 KNLKGATL
+329 
-337 EWYRLNLK
+337 
-345 ASSSV
+345 
-350 FAQNL
+350 
-355 EHADLIKKYGT
+355 
-366 LVDKVRL
+366 
-373 DLPDTP
+373 
-379 TYKDTVSVLTSRMPE
+379 
-394 AGIYILKSI
+394 
-403 PDGYQDKIG
+403 
-412 YDVVH
+412 
-417 LSAMQ
+417 
-422 VVSFP
+422 
-427 MEGRQTECHVVDRK
+427 
-441 IGKPVAGAE
+441 
-450 LVFYSIPVPGNYTLY
+450 
-465 KTFKTDKQGKVVVP
+465 
-479 DMKES
+479 
-484 LWMHA
+484 
-489 CAGKDEFMQVAYWSR
+489 
-504 RVLPTVNDSKKKVDR
+504 
-519 MDLFTD
+519 
-525 RALYRKGQTVYVSG
+525 
-539 VAYTQEGD
+539 
-547 SVEVRKDAA
+547 
-556 IWLALRDANNREIA
+556 
-570 RKELTTDDFGAFSAE
+570 
-585 FQLPSETLAGM
+585 
-596 FRIESDKAS
+596 
-605 CYIRVEEYKRPTFE
+605 
-619 VTWKEVQEAY
+619 
-629 TMGDSLQLEGTAKKF
+629 
-644 SGAPVQG
+644 
-651 GKVRYTL
+651 
-658 TRSKAWF
+658 
-665 WRNMA
+665 
-670 GEQQLAEGELM
+670 
-681 TSADGTFA
+681 
-689 VKVCLERPDTEV
+689 
-701 SLGWDGFY
+701 
-709 RYQVKV
+709 
-715 DVTDAAGETQEGVLV
+715 
-730 LPVGEHAIGLQI
+730 
-742 KGLAGKVARE
+742 
-752 KLDKMQ
+752 
-758 VQALNM
+758 
-764 QQQPVE
+764 
-770 LDVVGSLYALDEA
+770 
-783 GKKQQTV
+783 
-790 WVDTVKSGQPFLPEA
+790 
-805 WKKLASGKYLLEV
+805 
-818 TASDEHGRPCRAE
+818 
-831 QEFVLFSLKDR
+831 
-842 VPPVKTVEWFYQDGT
+842 
-857 QLEETQPVTL
+857 
-867 YVGSSEKNVHLFY
+867 
-880 HVYSGNRMLVSDSF
+880 
-894 VLNEE
+894 
-899 IRSFDYTWLP
+899 
-909 EYGDGITVSF
+909 
-919 GFMKDGIWYSKQVA
+919 
-933 LKRPV
+933 
-938 PGKKLTLKW
+938 KW

-971 KPVDARL
+971 KPADARL

-996 FQLGFSRYTPSVMP
+996 FQVGFSRYTPSVMP

-1076 PNTVRTDEA
+1076 PDAMRADEA

-1093 QDDGVAE
+1093 QDDGVVE

-1106 TVSLETEQTMT
+1106 TIPLETEQTMT

-1161 RHMDYGLLQAETRT
+1161 RCMDYGLLQAETRT

-1181 QPNLPRFLRR
+1181 QPNLLRFLRR
-1191 GDEASLAASL
+1191 GDKTSLAASL
-1201 MNLSTEEVKGTVR
+1201 INLSTEEVKGAVR

-1271 QHYLPVLTDKQWMTE
+1271 QHYLSVLTDKQWMTE

-1332 SLPVVGN
+1332 ALPVVGN

-1368 QPVFEAWKKQGVKKE
+1368 QPVFEAWKKQGIKKE

-1397 LLLAETPWLAQAAD
+1397 LLLAETSWLAQAAD

-1455 QGSRLVT
+1455 QGNRLVT

-1479 DAQVAGMYLKGLNYL
+1479 DAEVAGMYLKGLNYL
-1494 ENAFCQEY
+1494 ESAFCQEC

-1507 NEARKKSPQWPSE
+1507 NEARNKSPQWPSE

-1575 HTQAEILVRS
+1575 RAQAEILVRS

-1618 AAMEAIQHVEKDEE
+1618 AAMEAIQCVEKDEE
-1632 MLEEMKRWLL
+1632 MLEEMKIWLL

-1652 PLATADAVYALLAD
+1652 PLATADAVYALLSD
-1666 GMALTEAGQMQAV
+1666 GMALTESGQMQAV

-1696 HTLSGAEAEMKTLTV
+1696 HTLSGAEAEVKTLTV

-1749 YKGKALSVKE
+1749 YKGKALSAKE

-1853 LYAPEFGSH
+1853 VYAPEFGSH

>member
-1 MMNRLFLICATGLL
+1 M
-15 AFMFPLAGIAQSY
+15 
-28 DRLWKEVEETRKK
+28 
-41 DLPQTLISQ
+41 
-50 VNQIYEK
+50 
-57 ARKEKNAPQML
+57 
-68 KAYLSRVECQVGL
+68 
-81 TPDSLQRELCRLN
+81 
-94 AWAAEEND
+94 
-102 PLQKAVLSF
+102 
-111 LSGYYKLESAPQK
+111 
-124 VDSALYEFDRAVK
+124 
-137 DKEVLLGVATTDF
+137 
-150 RPMAEQ
+150 
-156 GKWSQRYFGDNMYDL
+156 
-171 LLRQSI
+171 
-177 FQLLWNGRGSKAVQ
+177 
-191 LAVFDKY
+191 
-198 EKLIA
+198 
-203 QYEAAGNRDAELLTR
+203 
-218 LERLMYWQRN
+218 
-228 GWRYP
+228 
-233 QQLSDEQVLEQLQAW
+233 
-248 AKAYDGVDACAALY
+248 
-262 VSWADFYHQKQDFVS
+262 
-277 EMKVIEEG
+277 
-285 IKRYPSSEFTAD
+285 
-297 LKDKQRIVCMPS
+297 
-309 LSVQVTHPYPQTEA
+309 
-323 ELRVTS
+323 
-329 KNLKGATL
+329 
-337 EWYRLNLK
+337 
-345 ASSSV
+345 
-350 FAQNL
+350 
-355 EHADLIKKYGT
+355 
-366 LVDKVRL
+366 
-373 DLPDTP
+373 
-379 TYKDTVSVLTSRMPE
+379 
-394 AGIYILKSI
+394 
-403 PDGYQDKIG
+403 
-412 YDVVH
+412 
-417 LSAMQ
+417 
-422 VVSFP
+422 
-427 MEGRQTECHVVDRK
+427 
-441 IGKPVAGAE
+441 
-450 LVFYSIPVPGNYTLY
+450 
-465 KTFKTDKQGKVVVP
+465 
-479 DMKES
+479 
-484 LWMHA
+484 
-489 CAGKDEFMQVAYWSR
+489 
-504 RVLPTVNDSKKKVDR
+504 
-519 MDLFTD
+519 
-525 RALYRKGQTVYVSG
+525 
-539 VAYTQEGD
+539 
-547 SVEVRKDAA
+547 
-556 IWLALRDANNREIA
+556 
-570 RKELTTDDFGAFSAE
+570 
-585 FQLPSETLAGM
+585 
-596 FRIESDKAS
+596 
-605 CYIRVEEYKRPTFE
+605 
-619 VTWKEVQEAY
+619 
-629 TMGDSLQLEGTAKKF
+629 
-644 SGAPVQG
+644 
-651 GKVRYTL
+651 
-658 TRSKAWF
+658 
-665 WRNMA
+665 
-670 GEQQLAEGELM
+670 
-681 TSADGTFA
+681 
-689 VKVCLERPDTEV
+689 
-701 SLGWDGFY
+701 
-709 RYQVKV
+709 
-715 DVTDAAGETQEGVLV
+715 
-730 LPVGEHAIGLQI
+730 
-742 KGLAGKVARE
+742 
-752 KLDKMQ
+752 
-758 VQALNM
+758 
-764 QQQPVE
+764 
-770 LDVVGSLYALDEA
+770 
-783 GKKQQTV
+783 
-790 WVDTVKSGQPFLPEA
+790 
-805 WKKLASGKYLLEV
+805 
-818 TASDEHGRPCRAE
+818 
-831 QEFVLFSLKDR
+831 
-842 VPPVKTVEWFYQDGT
+842 
-857 QLEETQPVTL
+857 
-867 YVGSSEKNVHLFY
+867 
-880 HVYSGNRMLVSDSF
+880 
-894 VLNEE
+894 
-899 IRSFDYTWLP
+899 
-909 EYGDGITVSF
+909 
-919 GFMKDGIWYSKQVA
+919 
-933 LKRPV
+933 
-938 PGKKLTLKW
+938 KW

-1076 PNTVRTDEA
+1076 PDAMRADEA

-1106 TVSLETEQTMT
+1106 TIPLETEQTMT

-1181 QPNLPRFLRR
+1181 QSNLPRFLRR
-1191 GDEASLAASL
+1191 GDETSLAASL
-1201 MNLSTEEVKGTVR
+1201 INLSTEEVKGAVR

-1245 TFPVNMDGEVLICRI
+1245 TFPVNMDGEVLICRM

-1332 SLPVVGN
+1332 ALPVVGN

-1397 LLLAETPWLAQAAD
+1397 VLLAETPWLAQAAD
-1411 EQEQRQRMGLLFD
+1411 EQEQRQRIGLLFD

-1441 LQKGDGSWS
+1441 LQKADGSWS

-1507 NEARKKSPQWPSE
+1507 NEARNKSPQWPSE

-1525 LYIASLDAVAG
+1525 LYIASLDAMAG
-1536 EKVNKAAKEYITS
+1536 EKVNKAAKEYMTS

-1575 HTQAEILVRS
+1575 RTQAEILVRS

-1618 AAMEAIQHVEKDEE
+1618 AAMEAIQCVEKDEK

-1652 PLATADAVYALLAD
+1652 PLATADAVYALLSD
-1666 GMALTEAGQMQAV
+1666 GMALTESGQMQAV

-1696 HTLSGAEAEMKTLTV
+1696 HTLSGAEAEVKTLTV
-1711 SHTGKAAGW
+1711 SHTGKVAGW

-1749 YKGKALSVKE
+1749 YKGKALSAKE

-1853 LYAPEFGSH
+1853 VYAPEFGSH

>member
-1 MMNRLFLICATGLL
+1 M
-15 AFMFPLAGIAQSY
+15 
-28 DRLWKEVEETRKK
+28 
-41 DLPQTLISQ
+41 
-50 VNQIYEK
+50 
-57 ARKEKNAPQML
+57 
-68 KAYLSRVECQVGL
+68 
-81 TPDSLQRELCRLN
+81 
-94 AWAAEEND
+94 
-102 PLQKAVLSF
+102 
-111 LSGYYKLESAPQK
+111 
-124 VDSALYEFDRAVK
+124 
-137 DKEVLLGVATTDF
+137 
-150 RPMAEQ
+150 
-156 GKWSQRYFGDNMYDL
+156 
-171 LLRQSI
+171 
-177 FQLLWNGRGSKAVQ
+177 
-191 LAVFDKY
+191 
-198 EKLIA
+198 
-203 QYEAAGNRDAELLTR
+203 
-218 LERLMYWQRN
+218 
-228 GWRYP
+228 
-233 QQLSDEQVLEQLQAW
+233 
-248 AKAYDGVDACAALY
+248 
-262 VSWADFYHQKQDFVS
+262 
-277 EMKVIEEG
+277 
-285 IKRYPSSEFTAD
+285 
-297 LKDKQRIVCMPS
+297 
-309 LSVQVTHPYPQTEA
+309 
-323 ELRVTS
+323 
-329 KNLKGATL
+329 
-337 EWYRLNLK
+337 
-345 ASSSV
+345 
-350 FAQNL
+350 
-355 EHADLIKKYGT
+355 
-366 LVDKVRL
+366 
-373 DLPDTP
+373 
-379 TYKDTVSVLTSRMPE
+379 
-394 AGIYILKSI
+394 
-403 PDGYQDKIG
+403 
-412 YDVVH
+412 
-417 LSAMQ
+417 
-422 VVSFP
+422 
-427 MEGRQTECHVVDRK
+427 
-441 IGKPVAGAE
+441 
-450 LVFYSIPVPGNYTLY
+450 
-465 KTFKTDKQGKVVVP
+465 
-479 DMKES
+479 
-484 LWMHA
+484 
-489 CAGKDEFMQVAYWSR
+489 
-504 RVLPTVNDSKKKVDR
+504 
-519 MDLFTD
+519 
-525 RALYRKGQTVYVSG
+525 
-539 VAYTQEGD
+539 
-547 SVEVRKDAA
+547 
-556 IWLALRDANNREIA
+556 
-570 RKELTTDDFGAFSAE
+570 
-585 FQLPSETLAGM
+585 
-596 FRIESDKAS
+596 
-605 CYIRVEEYKRPTFE
+605 
-619 VTWKEVQEAY
+619 
-629 TMGDSLQLEGTAKKF
+629 
-644 SGAPVQG
+644 
-651 GKVRYTL
+651 
-658 TRSKAWF
+658 
-665 WRNMA
+665 
-670 GEQQLAEGELM
+670 
-681 TSADGTFA
+681 
-689 VKVCLERPDTEV
+689 
-701 SLGWDGFY
+701 
-709 RYQVKV
+709 
-715 DVTDAAGETQEGVLV
+715 
-730 LPVGEHAIGLQI
+730 
-742 KGLAGKVARE
+742 
-752 KLDKMQ
+752 
-758 VQALNM
+758 
-764 QQQPVE
+764 
-770 LDVVGSLYALDEA
+770 
-783 GKKQQTV
+783 
-790 WVDTVKSGQPFLPEA
+790 
-805 WKKLASGKYLLEV
+805 
-818 TASDEHGRPCRAE
+818 
-831 QEFVLFSLKDR
+831 
-842 VPPVKTVEWFYQDGT
+842 
-857 QLEETQPVTL
+857 
-867 YVGSSEKNVHLFY
+867 
-880 HVYSGNRMLVSDSF
+880 
-894 VLNEE
+894 
-899 IRSFDYTWLP
+899 
-909 EYGDGITVSF
+909 
-919 GFMKDGIWYSKQVA
+919 
-933 LKRPV
+933 
-938 PGKKLTLKW
+938 KW

-965 ILDAAG
+965 IMDAAG

-1076 PNTVRTDEA
+1076 PDVMRADEA

-1093 QDDGVAE
+1093 QDDGVVE

-1106 TVSLETEQTMT
+1106 TIPLETEQTMT

-1161 RHMDYGLLQAETRT
+1161 RYMDYGLLQAETRT

-1181 QPNLPRFLRR
+1181 QPNLPRFLRK
-1191 GDEASLAASL
+1191 GDETSLAASL
-1201 MNLSTEEVKGTVR
+1201 INLSTEEVKGAVR

-1245 TFPVNMDGEVLICRI
+1245 TFPVNMDGGVLICRM

-1286 TLSLQVKGG
+1286 TLSWQVKGG
-1295 ESQEVNLKDLF
+1295 ESQEVSLKDLF

-1332 SLPVVGN
+1332 ALPVVGN

-1368 QPVFEAWKKQGVKKE
+1368 QPVFDAWKKQGVKKE

-1411 EQEQRQRMGLLFD
+1411 EQEQRQRIGLLFD

-1507 NEARKKSPQWPSE
+1507 NEARNKSPQWPSE

-1536 EKVNKAAKEYITS
+1536 EKVNKAAKEYMTS

-1575 HTQAEILVRS
+1575 RTQAEILVRS

-1618 AAMEAIQHVEKDEE
+1618 AAMEAIQCVEKDEK

-1652 PLATADAVYALLAD
+1652 PLATADAVYALLAE

-1696 HTLSGAEAEMKTLTV
+1696 HTLSGAEAEVKTLTI
-1711 SHTGKAAGW
+1711 SHTGKTAGW

-1749 YKGKALSVKE
+1749 YKGKALSAKE

-1853 LYAPEFGSH
+1853 VYAPEFGSH

>member
-1 MMNRLFLICATGLL
+1 M
-15 AFMFPLAGIAQSY
+15 
-28 DRLWKEVEETRKK
+28 
-41 DLPQTLISQ
+41 
-50 VNQIYEK
+50 
-57 ARKEKNAPQML
+57 
-68 KAYLSRVECQVGL
+68 
-81 TPDSLQRELCRLN
+81 
-94 AWAAEEND
+94 
-102 PLQKAVLSF
+102 
-111 LSGYYKLESAPQK
+111 
-124 VDSALYEFDRAVK
+124 
-137 DKEVLLGVATTDF
+137 
-150 RPMAEQ
+150 
-156 GKWSQRYFGDNMYDL
+156 
-171 LLRQSI
+171 
-177 FQLLWNGRGSKAVQ
+177 
-191 LAVFDKY
+191 
-198 EKLIA
+198 
-203 QYEAAGNRDAELLTR
+203 
-218 LERLMYWQRN
+218 
-228 GWRYP
+228 
-233 QQLSDEQVLEQLQAW
+233 
-248 AKAYDGVDACAALY
+248 
-262 VSWADFYHQKQDFVS
+262 
-277 EMKVIEEG
+277 
-285 IKRYPSSEFTAD
+285 
-297 LKDKQRIVCMPS
+297 
-309 LSVQVTHPYPQTEA
+309 
-323 ELRVTS
+323 
-329 KNLKGATL
+329 
-337 EWYRLNLK
+337 
-345 ASSSV
+345 
-350 FAQNL
+350 
-355 EHADLIKKYGT
+355 
-366 LVDKVRL
+366 
-373 DLPDTP
+373 
-379 TYKDTVSVLTSRMPE
+379 
-394 AGIYILKSI
+394 
-403 PDGYQDKIG
+403 
-412 YDVVH
+412 
-417 LSAMQ
+417 
-422 VVSFP
+422 
-427 MEGRQTECHVVDRK
+427 
-441 IGKPVAGAE
+441 
-450 LVFYSIPVPGNYTLY
+450 
-465 KTFKTDKQGKVVVP
+465 
-479 DMKES
+479 
-484 LWMHA
+484 
-489 CAGKDEFMQVAYWSR
+489 
-504 RVLPTVNDSKKKVDR
+504 
-519 MDLFTD
+519 
-525 RALYRKGQTVYVSG
+525 
-539 VAYTQEGD
+539 
-547 SVEVRKDAA
+547 
-556 IWLALRDANNREIA
+556 
-570 RKELTTDDFGAFSAE
+570 
-585 FQLPSETLAGM
+585 
-596 FRIESDKAS
+596 
-605 CYIRVEEYKRPTFE
+605 
-619 VTWKEVQEAY
+619 
-629 TMGDSLQLEGTAKKF
+629 
-644 SGAPVQG
+644 
-651 GKVRYTL
+651 
-658 TRSKAWF
+658 
-665 WRNMA
+665 
-670 GEQQLAEGELM
+670 
-681 TSADGTFA
+681 
-689 VKVCLERPDTEV
+689 
-701 SLGWDGFY
+701 
-709 RYQVKV
+709 
-715 DVTDAAGETQEGVLV
+715 
-730 LPVGEHAIGLQI
+730 
-742 KGLAGKVARE
+742 
-752 KLDKMQ
+752 
-758 VQALNM
+758 
-764 QQQPVE
+764 
-770 LDVVGSLYALDEA
+770 
-783 GKKQQTV
+783 
-790 WVDTVKSGQPFLPEA
+790 
-805 WKKLASGKYLLEV
+805 
-818 TASDEHGRPCRAE
+818 
-831 QEFVLFSLKDR
+831 
-842 VPPVKTVEWFYQDGT
+842 
-857 QLEETQPVTL
+857 
-867 YVGSSEKNVHLFY
+867 
-880 HVYSGNRMLVSDSF
+880 
-894 VLNEE
+894 
-899 IRSFDYTWLP
+899 
-909 EYGDGITVSF
+909 
-919 GFMKDGIWYSKQVA
+919 
-933 LKRPV
+933 
-938 PGKKLTLKW
+938 KW

-1076 PNTVRTDEA
+1076 PDAMRADEA

-1093 QDDGVAE
+1093 QDDGVVE

-1106 TVSLETEQTMT
+1106 TIPLETEQTMT

-1191 GDEASLAASL
+1191 GDETSLAASL
-1201 MNLSTEEVKGTVR
+1201 INLSTEEVKGAVR

-1245 TFPVNMDGEVLICRI
+1245 TFPVNMDGEVLICRM

-1295 ESQEVNLKDLF
+1295 ESQEVSLKDLF

-1332 SLPVVGN
+1332 ALPVVGN

-1397 LLLAETPWLAQAAD
+1397 VLLAETPWLAQAAD
-1411 EQEQRQRMGLLFD
+1411 EQEQRQRIGLLFD

-1430 RMEQTV
+1430 RMGQTV

-1462 TQVVELLARL
+1462 TQVMELLARL

-1479 DAQVAGMYLKGLNYL
+1479 DVQVAGMYLKGLNYL
-1494 ENAFCQEY
+1494 EKAFCQEY

-1507 NEARKKSPQWPSE
+1507 NEARNKSPQWPSE

-1536 EKVNKAAKEYITS
+1536 GKVNKAAKEYMTS

-1575 HTQAEILVRS
+1575 RTQAEILVRS

-1618 AAMEAIQHVEKDEE
+1618 AAMEAIQHVEKDEK

-1652 PLATADAVYALLAD
+1652 PLATADAVYALLSD
-1666 GMALTEAGQMQAV
+1666 GMALTESGQMQAV

-1696 HTLSGAEAEMKTLTV
+1696 HTLSGAEAEVKTLTV

-1749 YKGKALSVKE
+1749 YKGKTLSAKE

-1765 KLTVRLTLRADRDM
+1765 KLTVRLTLRVDRDM

-1801 EWSDGLGRYRVSGD
+1801 EWSDGLGQYRVSGD
-1815 AATTFFMDHLRKG
+1815 AATTFFMDHLWKG

-1853 LYAPEFGSH
+1853 VYAPEFGSH

>member
-1 MMNRLFLICATGLL
+1 MNRLFLICATGLL
-15 AFMFPLAGIAQSY
+15 AFMFPLAGLTQSY

-111 LSGYYKLESAPQK
+111 LSGYYKLESAPQE

-150 RPMAEQ
+150 RPMVEQ

-177 FQLLWNGRGSKAVQ
+177 FQLLWNGGGNKAVQ

-285 IKRYPSSEFTAD
+285 IKRSPSSEFTAD

-309 LSVQVTHPYPQTEA
+309 LSVQVTHPYPQAEA

-350 FAQNL
+350 FARNL

-379 TYKDTVSVLTSRMPE
+379 TYKDTVSVLTSRMLE

-403 PDGYQDKIG
+403 PDGYKDKMG
-412 YDVVH
+412 YDVVY
-417 LSAMQ
+417 LSALQ
-422 VVSFP
+422 VASFP

-441 IGKPVAGAE
+441 TGKPVAGAE

-465 KTFKTDKQGKVVVP
+465 KTFKADKLGKVVVP

-489 CAGKDEFMQVAYWSR
+489 RAGKDEFMQVAYWSR

-596 FRIESDKAS
+596 FRIESNKAS

-651 GKVRYTL
+651 SKVRYTL

-689 VKVCLERPDTEV
+689 VKVCLERPDVEV

-715 DVTDAAGETQEGVLV
+715 EVTDAAGETQEGVLV

-764 QQQPVE
+764 QQQPVA
-770 LDVVGSLYALDEA
+770 LDVVCSLYALDAA

-790 WVDTVKSGQPFLPEA
+790 WGDTVKSGQPFQPEA

-857 QLEETQPVTL
+857 QLKETQPVTL

-899 IRSFDYTWLP
+899 IRPFDYTWRP

-938 PGKKLTLKW
+938 PEKKLTLKW

-965 ILDAAG
+965 ILDATG

-1076 PNTVRTDEA
+1076 PDVMRADEA

-1093 QDDGVAE
+1093 QDDGVVE

-1106 TVSLETEQTMT
+1106 TIPLETEQTMT

-1141 LVFTVPDALTQWK
+1141 LLFTVPDVLTQWK

-1181 QPNLPRFLRR
+1181 QPNLPRFLRK
-1191 GDEASLAASL
+1191 GDETSLAASL
-1201 MNLSTEEVKGTVR
+1201 INLSTEEVKGAVS

-1235 KAGETGSVRF
+1235 KSGETGSVRF
-1245 TFPVNMDGEVLICRI
+1245 TFPVNMDGEVLICRM

-1295 ESQEVNLKDLF
+1295 ESQEVSLKDLF
-1306 NGQSKTAQNR
+1306 NGQSKTAQDR

-1332 SLPVVGN
+1332 ALPVVGN

-1368 QPVFEAWKKQGVKKE
+1368 QPVFGAWKKQGVKKE

-1411 EQEQRQRMGLLFD
+1411 EQEQRRRIGLLFD

-1430 RMEQTV
+1430 RMGQTV

-1507 NEARKKSPQWPSE
+1507 NEARNKSPQWPSE

-1525 LYIASLDAVAG
+1525 LYITSLDTVAG
-1536 EKVNKAAKEYITS
+1536 EKVNKAAKEYMTS

-1575 HTQAEILVRS
+1575 RMQAEILVRS

-1618 AAMEAIQHVEKDEE
+1618 AAMEAIQCVEKDEE
-1632 MLEEMKRWLL
+1632 MLEEMKLWLL

-1652 PLATADAVYALLAD
+1652 PLATADAVYALLSD
-1666 GMALTEAGQMQAV
+1666 GMALTESGQMQAV

-1696 HTLSGAEAEMKTLTV
+1696 HTLSGAEAEVKTLTV

-1734 KAFEGKGLQVSREYI
+1734 KAFEGKDLQVSREYI
-1749 YKGKALSVKE
+1749 YKGKTLSAKE

-1815 AATTFFMDHLRKG
+1815 AATTFFMDYLRKG

-1853 LYAPEFGSH
+1853 VYAPEFGSH
-1862 TEGYTLYI
+1862 TEGHTLYI

>member
-1 MMNRLFLICATGLL
+1 M
-15 AFMFPLAGIAQSY
+15 
-28 DRLWKEVEETRKK
+28 
-41 DLPQTLISQ
+41 
-50 VNQIYEK
+50 
-57 ARKEKNAPQML
+57 
-68 KAYLSRVECQVGL
+68 
-81 TPDSLQRELCRLN
+81 
-94 AWAAEEND
+94 
-102 PLQKAVLSF
+102 
-111 LSGYYKLESAPQK
+111 
-124 VDSALYEFDRAVK
+124 
-137 DKEVLLGVATTDF
+137 
-150 RPMAEQ
+150 
-156 GKWSQRYFGDNMYDL
+156 
-171 LLRQSI
+171 
-177 FQLLWNGRGSKAVQ
+177 
-191 LAVFDKY
+191 
-198 EKLIA
+198 
-203 QYEAAGNRDAELLTR
+203 
-218 LERLMYWQRN
+218 
-228 GWRYP
+228 
-233 QQLSDEQVLEQLQAW
+233 
-248 AKAYDGVDACAALY
+248 
-262 VSWADFYHQKQDFVS
+262 
-277 EMKVIEEG
+277 
-285 IKRYPSSEFTAD
+285 
-297 LKDKQRIVCMPS
+297 
-309 LSVQVTHPYPQTEA
+309 
-323 ELRVTS
+323 
-329 KNLKGATL
+329 
-337 EWYRLNLK
+337 
-345 ASSSV
+345 
-350 FAQNL
+350 
-355 EHADLIKKYGT
+355 
-366 LVDKVRL
+366 
-373 DLPDTP
+373 
-379 TYKDTVSVLTSRMPE
+379 
-394 AGIYILKSI
+394 
-403 PDGYQDKIG
+403 
-412 YDVVH
+412 
-417 LSAMQ
+417 
-422 VVSFP
+422 
-427 MEGRQTECHVVDRK
+427 
-441 IGKPVAGAE
+441 
-450 LVFYSIPVPGNYTLY
+450 
-465 KTFKTDKQGKVVVP
+465 
-479 DMKES
+479 
-484 LWMHA
+484 
-489 CAGKDEFMQVAYWSR
+489 
-504 RVLPTVNDSKKKVDR
+504 
-519 MDLFTD
+519 
-525 RALYRKGQTVYVSG
+525 
-539 VAYTQEGD
+539 
-547 SVEVRKDAA
+547 
-556 IWLALRDANNREIA
+556 
-570 RKELTTDDFGAFSAE
+570 
-585 FQLPSETLAGM
+585 
-596 FRIESDKAS
+596 
-605 CYIRVEEYKRPTFE
+605 
-619 VTWKEVQEAY
+619 
-629 TMGDSLQLEGTAKKF
+629 
-644 SGAPVQG
+644 
-651 GKVRYTL
+651 
-658 TRSKAWF
+658 
-665 WRNMA
+665 
-670 GEQQLAEGELM
+670 
-681 TSADGTFA
+681 
-689 VKVCLERPDTEV
+689 
-701 SLGWDGFY
+701 
-709 RYQVKV
+709 
-715 DVTDAAGETQEGVLV
+715 
-730 LPVGEHAIGLQI
+730 
-742 KGLAGKVARE
+742 
-752 KLDKMQ
+752 
-758 VQALNM
+758 
-764 QQQPVE
+764 
-770 LDVVGSLYALDEA
+770 
-783 GKKQQTV
+783 
-790 WVDTVKSGQPFLPEA
+790 
-805 WKKLASGKYLLEV
+805 
-818 TASDEHGRPCRAE
+818 
-831 QEFVLFSLKDR
+831 
-842 VPPVKTVEWFYQDGT
+842 
-857 QLEETQPVTL
+857 
-867 YVGSSEKNVHLFY
+867 
-880 HVYSGNRMLVSDSF
+880 
-894 VLNEE
+894 
-899 IRSFDYTWLP
+899 
-909 EYGDGITVSF
+909 
-919 GFMKDGIWYSKQVA
+919 
-933 LKRPV
+933 
-938 PGKKLTLKW
+938 KW

-971 KPVDARL
+971 KPADARL

-996 FQLGFSRYTPSVMP
+996 FQVGFSRYTPSVMP

-1044 LWVPSLRQYRTFS
+1044 LWIPSLRQYRTFS

-1071 AAAAA
+1071 AVAAA
-1076 PNTVRTDEA
+1076 PDAMRADEA

-1093 QDDGVAE
+1093 QDDGVVE

-1106 TVSLETEQTMT
+1106 TIPLETEQTMT

-1191 GDEASLAASL
+1191 GDETSLAASL
-1201 MNLSTEEVKGTVR
+1201 INLSTEEVKGAVR

-1245 TFPVNMDGEVLICRI
+1245 TFPVNMDGEVLICRM

-1295 ESQEVNLKDLF
+1295 ESQEVSLKDLF

-1332 SLPVVGN
+1332 ALPVVGN

-1354 NAVARK
+1354 NVVARK

-1397 LLLAETPWLAQAAD
+1397 VLLAETPWLAQAAD
-1411 EQEQRQRMGLLFD
+1411 EQEQRQRIGLLFD

-1430 RMEQTV
+1430 RMGQTV

-1441 LQKGDGSWS
+1441 LQKADGSWS

-1494 ENAFCQEY
+1494 EKAFCQEY

-1507 NEARKKSPQWPSE
+1507 NEARNKSPQWPSE

-1536 EKVNKAAKEYITS
+1536 GKVNKAAKEYMTS

-1575 HTQAEILVRS
+1575 RTQAEILVRS

-1618 AAMEAIQHVEKDEE
+1618 AAMEAIQHVEKDEK

-1652 PLATADAVYALLAD
+1652 PLATADAVYALLSD
-1666 GMALTEAGQMQAV
+1666 GMASTESGQMQAV

-1696 HTLSGAEAEMKTLTV
+1696 HTLSGAEAEVKTLTV

-1749 YKGKALSVKE
+1749 YKGKTLSAKE

-1840 SGVYQAGTSEIQS
+1840 SGVYQAGTSEIRS
-1853 LYAPEFGSH
+1853 VYAPEFGSH

>member
-1 MMNRLFLICATGLL
+1 M
-15 AFMFPLAGIAQSY
+15 
-28 DRLWKEVEETRKK
+28 
-41 DLPQTLISQ
+41 
-50 VNQIYEK
+50 
-57 ARKEKNAPQML
+57 
-68 KAYLSRVECQVGL
+68 
-81 TPDSLQRELCRLN
+81 
-94 AWAAEEND
+94 
-102 PLQKAVLSF
+102 
-111 LSGYYKLESAPQK
+111 
-124 VDSALYEFDRAVK
+124 
-137 DKEVLLGVATTDF
+137 
-150 RPMAEQ
+150 
-156 GKWSQRYFGDNMYDL
+156 
-171 LLRQSI
+171 
-177 FQLLWNGRGSKAVQ
+177 
-191 LAVFDKY
+191 
-198 EKLIA
+198 
-203 QYEAAGNRDAELLTR
+203 
-218 LERLMYWQRN
+218 
-228 GWRYP
+228 
-233 QQLSDEQVLEQLQAW
+233 
-248 AKAYDGVDACAALY
+248 
-262 VSWADFYHQKQDFVS
+262 
-277 EMKVIEEG
+277 
-285 IKRYPSSEFTAD
+285 
-297 LKDKQRIVCMPS
+297 
-309 LSVQVTHPYPQTEA
+309 
-323 ELRVTS
+323 
-329 KNLKGATL
+329 
-337 EWYRLNLK
+337 
-345 ASSSV
+345 
-350 FAQNL
+350 
-355 EHADLIKKYGT
+355 
-366 LVDKVRL
+366 
-373 DLPDTP
+373 
-379 TYKDTVSVLTSRMPE
+379 
-394 AGIYILKSI
+394 
-403 PDGYQDKIG
+403 
-412 YDVVH
+412 
-417 LSAMQ
+417 
-422 VVSFP
+422 
-427 MEGRQTECHVVDRK
+427 
-441 IGKPVAGAE
+441 
-450 LVFYSIPVPGNYTLY
+450 
-465 KTFKTDKQGKVVVP
+465 
-479 DMKES
+479 
-484 LWMHA
+484 
-489 CAGKDEFMQVAYWSR
+489 
-504 RVLPTVNDSKKKVDR
+504 
-519 MDLFTD
+519 
-525 RALYRKGQTVYVSG
+525 
-539 VAYTQEGD
+539 
-547 SVEVRKDAA
+547 
-556 IWLALRDANNREIA
+556 
-570 RKELTTDDFGAFSAE
+570 
-585 FQLPSETLAGM
+585 
-596 FRIESDKAS
+596 
-605 CYIRVEEYKRPTFE
+605 
-619 VTWKEVQEAY
+619 
-629 TMGDSLQLEGTAKKF
+629 
-644 SGAPVQG
+644 
-651 GKVRYTL
+651 
-658 TRSKAWF
+658 
-665 WRNMA
+665 
-670 GEQQLAEGELM
+670 
-681 TSADGTFA
+681 
-689 VKVCLERPDTEV
+689 
-701 SLGWDGFY
+701 
-709 RYQVKV
+709 
-715 DVTDAAGETQEGVLV
+715 
-730 LPVGEHAIGLQI
+730 
-742 KGLAGKVARE
+742 
-752 KLDKMQ
+752 
-758 VQALNM
+758 
-764 QQQPVE
+764 
-770 LDVVGSLYALDEA
+770 
-783 GKKQQTV
+783 
-790 WVDTVKSGQPFLPEA
+790 
-805 WKKLASGKYLLEV
+805 
-818 TASDEHGRPCRAE
+818 
-831 QEFVLFSLKDR
+831 
-842 VPPVKTVEWFYQDGT
+842 
-857 QLEETQPVTL
+857 
-867 YVGSSEKNVHLFY
+867 
-880 HVYSGNRMLVSDSF
+880 
-894 VLNEE
+894 
-899 IRSFDYTWLP
+899 
-909 EYGDGITVSF
+909 
-919 GFMKDGIWYSKQVA
+919 
-933 LKRPV
+933 
-938 PGKKLTLKW
+938 KW

-971 KPVDARL
+971 KPADARL

-1057 RNGLMVRGAGIMMK
+1057 RNGLIVRGAGIMMK

-1076 PNTVRTDEA
+1076 PDVMRADEA

-1093 QDDGVAE
+1093 QDDGVVE

-1181 QPNLPRFLRR
+1181 QPNLPRFLRK
-1191 GDEASLAASL
+1191 GDETSLAASL
-1201 MNLSTEEVKGTVR
+1201 INLSTEKVKGAVR

-1235 KAGETGSVRF
+1235 KAGETSSVRF
-1245 TFPVNMDGEVLICRI
+1245 TFPVNMDGEVLICRM

-1295 ESQEVNLKDLF
+1295 ESQEVNLEDLF
-1306 NGQSKTAQNR
+1306 NGQSKTAQKR

-1332 SLPVVGN
+1332 ALPVVGN

-1368 QPVFEAWKKQGVKKE
+1368 QPVFDAWKKQGVKKE

-1430 RMEQTV
+1430 RMGQTV

-1507 NEARKKSPQWPSE
+1507 NEARNKSPQWPSE

-1536 EKVNKAAKEYITS
+1536 GKVNKAAKEYMTS

-1575 HTQAEILVRS
+1575 RTQAEILVRS

-1618 AAMEAIQHVEKDEE
+1618 AVMEAIQHVEKDEK

-1652 PLATADAVYALLAD
+1652 PLATADAVYALLSD
-1666 GMALTEAGQMQAV
+1666 GMALTESGQMQAV
-1679 AGNVTLETPKDG
+1679 AGNVRLETPKDG

-1696 HTLSGAEAEMKTLTV
+1696 HTLSGAEAEVKTLTV

-1749 YKGKALSVKE
+1749 YKGKALSAKE

-1853 LYAPEFGSH
+1853 VYAPEFGSH

>member
-1 MMNRLFLICATGLL
+1 M
-15 AFMFPLAGIAQSY
+15 
-28 DRLWKEVEETRKK
+28 
-41 DLPQTLISQ
+41 
-50 VNQIYEK
+50 
-57 ARKEKNAPQML
+57 
-68 KAYLSRVECQVGL
+68 
-81 TPDSLQRELCRLN
+81 
-94 AWAAEEND
+94 
-102 PLQKAVLSF
+102 
-111 LSGYYKLESAPQK
+111 
-124 VDSALYEFDRAVK
+124 
-137 DKEVLLGVATTDF
+137 
-150 RPMAEQ
+150 
-156 GKWSQRYFGDNMYDL
+156 
-171 LLRQSI
+171 
-177 FQLLWNGRGSKAVQ
+177 
-191 LAVFDKY
+191 
-198 EKLIA
+198 
-203 QYEAAGNRDAELLTR
+203 
-218 LERLMYWQRN
+218 
-228 GWRYP
+228 
-233 QQLSDEQVLEQLQAW
+233 
-248 AKAYDGVDACAALY
+248 
-262 VSWADFYHQKQDFVS
+262 
-277 EMKVIEEG
+277 
-285 IKRYPSSEFTAD
+285 
-297 LKDKQRIVCMPS
+297 
-309 LSVQVTHPYPQTEA
+309 
-323 ELRVTS
+323 
-329 KNLKGATL
+329 
-337 EWYRLNLK
+337 
-345 ASSSV
+345 
-350 FAQNL
+350 
-355 EHADLIKKYGT
+355 
-366 LVDKVRL
+366 
-373 DLPDTP
+373 
-379 TYKDTVSVLTSRMPE
+379 
-394 AGIYILKSI
+394 
-403 PDGYQDKIG
+403 
-412 YDVVH
+412 
-417 LSAMQ
+417 
-422 VVSFP
+422 
-427 MEGRQTECHVVDRK
+427 
-441 IGKPVAGAE
+441 
-450 LVFYSIPVPGNYTLY
+450 
-465 KTFKTDKQGKVVVP
+465 
-479 DMKES
+479 
-484 LWMHA
+484 
-489 CAGKDEFMQVAYWSR
+489 
-504 RVLPTVNDSKKKVDR
+504 
-519 MDLFTD
+519 
-525 RALYRKGQTVYVSG
+525 
-539 VAYTQEGD
+539 
-547 SVEVRKDAA
+547 
-556 IWLALRDANNREIA
+556 
-570 RKELTTDDFGAFSAE
+570 
-585 FQLPSETLAGM
+585 
-596 FRIESDKAS
+596 
-605 CYIRVEEYKRPTFE
+605 
-619 VTWKEVQEAY
+619 
-629 TMGDSLQLEGTAKKF
+629 
-644 SGAPVQG
+644 
-651 GKVRYTL
+651 
-658 TRSKAWF
+658 
-665 WRNMA
+665 
-670 GEQQLAEGELM
+670 
-681 TSADGTFA
+681 
-689 VKVCLERPDTEV
+689 
-701 SLGWDGFY
+701 
-709 RYQVKV
+709 
-715 DVTDAAGETQEGVLV
+715 
-730 LPVGEHAIGLQI
+730 
-742 KGLAGKVARE
+742 
-752 KLDKMQ
+752 
-758 VQALNM
+758 
-764 QQQPVE
+764 
-770 LDVVGSLYALDEA
+770 
-783 GKKQQTV
+783 
-790 WVDTVKSGQPFLPEA
+790 
-805 WKKLASGKYLLEV
+805 
-818 TASDEHGRPCRAE
+818 
-831 QEFVLFSLKDR
+831 
-842 VPPVKTVEWFYQDGT
+842 
-857 QLEETQPVTL
+857 
-867 YVGSSEKNVHLFY
+867 
-880 HVYSGNRMLVSDSF
+880 
-894 VLNEE
+894 
-899 IRSFDYTWLP
+899 
-909 EYGDGITVSF
+909 
-919 GFMKDGIWYSKQVA
+919 
-933 LKRPV
+933 
-938 PGKKLTLKW
+938 KW

-971 KPVDARL
+971 KPADARL

-996 FQLGFSRYTPSVMP
+996 FQVGFSRYTPSVMP

-1016 SIAMAYSPF
+1016 SIAMAYSLF

-1044 LWVPSLRQYRTFS
+1044 LWIPSLRQYRTFS

-1076 PNTVRTDEA
+1076 PDVMRADEA

-1093 QDDGVAE
+1093 QDDGVEEA
-1100 VELQSE
+1100 ELQSE
-1106 TVSLETEQTMT
+1106 TVSLEAEQTMA
-1117 LRENFAETAFFY
+1117 LRGNFAETAFFY

-1181 QPNLPRFLRR
+1181 QPNLPRFLRK

-1201 MNLSTEEVKGTVR
+1201 MNMSAEEVKGVVR

-1222 ESVVY
+1222 ETVVW

-1235 KAGETGSVRF
+1235 EAGKTGSIRF
-1245 TFPVNMDGEVLICRI
+1245 TFPVNMDCEVLICRM

-1332 SLPVVGN
+1332 ALPVVGN

-1368 QPVFEAWKKQGVKKE
+1368 QEVFEIWRKQGLKKE

-1397 LLLAETPWLAQAAD
+1397 LLLTETPWVAQATD
-1411 EQEQRQRMGLLFD
+1411 EQEQRQRIGLLFD
-1424 LNTMNY
+1424 LNAMNY

-1436 EKLKA
+1436 KKLNT
-1441 LQKGDGSWS
+1441 LQKADGSWS

-1455 QGSRLVT
+1455 NGSRLVT
-1462 TQVVELLARL
+1462 TQIVEMLARL

-1507 NEARKKSPQWPSE
+1507 NEARNKSPQWPSE

-1536 EKVNKAAKEYITS
+1536 GKVNKAAKEYMTS

-1575 HTQAEILVRS
+1575 RTQAEILVRS

-1618 AAMEAIQHVEKDEE
+1618 AAMEAIQCVEKDEK

-1652 PLATADAVYALLAD
+1652 PLATADAVYALLAE
-1666 GMALTEAGQMQAV
+1666 GMALTETGQMQAV

-1696 HTLSGAEAEMKTLTV
+1696 HTLSGAEAEVKTLTV

-1749 YKGKALSVKE
+1749 YKGKALSAKE

-1853 LYAPEFGSH
+1853 VYAPEFGSH

>member
-1 MMNRLFLICATGLL
+1 M
-15 AFMFPLAGIAQSY
+15 
-28 DRLWKEVEETRKK
+28 
-41 DLPQTLISQ
+41 
-50 VNQIYEK
+50 
-57 ARKEKNAPQML
+57 
-68 KAYLSRVECQVGL
+68 
-81 TPDSLQRELCRLN
+81 
-94 AWAAEEND
+94 
-102 PLQKAVLSF
+102 KAV
-111 LSGYYKLESAPQK
+111 
-124 VDSALYEFDRAVK
+124 
-137 DKEVLLGVATTDF
+137 
-150 RPMAEQ
+150 
-156 GKWSQRYFGDNMYDL
+156 
-171 LLRQSI
+171 
-177 FQLLWNGRGSKAVQ
+177 
-191 LAVFDKY
+191 
-198 EKLIA
+198 
-203 QYEAAGNRDAELLTR
+203 
-218 LERLMYWQRN
+218 
-228 GWRYP
+228 
-233 QQLSDEQVLEQLQAW
+233 
-248 AKAYDGVDACAALY
+248 
-262 VSWADFYHQKQDFVS
+262 
-277 EMKVIEEG
+277 
-285 IKRYPSSEFTAD
+285 
-297 LKDKQRIVCMPS
+297 
-309 LSVQVTHPYPQTEA
+309 
-323 ELRVTS
+323 
-329 KNLKGATL
+329 
-337 EWYRLNLK
+337 
-345 ASSSV
+345 
-350 FAQNL
+350 
-355 EHADLIKKYGT
+355 
-366 LVDKVRL
+366 
-373 DLPDTP
+373 
-379 TYKDTVSVLTSRMPE
+379 
-394 AGIYILKSI
+394 
-403 PDGYQDKIG
+403 
-412 YDVVH
+412 
-417 LSAMQ
+417 
-422 VVSFP
+422 
-427 MEGRQTECHVVDRK
+427 
-441 IGKPVAGAE
+441 
-450 LVFYSIPVPGNYTLY
+450 
-465 KTFKTDKQGKVVVP
+465 
-479 DMKES
+479 
-484 LWMHA
+484 
-489 CAGKDEFMQVAYWSR
+489 
-504 RVLPTVNDSKKKVDR
+504 
-519 MDLFTD
+519 
-525 RALYRKGQTVYVSG
+525 
-539 VAYTQEGD
+539 
-547 SVEVRKDAA
+547 
-556 IWLALRDANNREIA
+556 
-570 RKELTTDDFGAFSAE
+570 
-585 FQLPSETLAGM
+585 
-596 FRIESDKAS
+596 
-605 CYIRVEEYKRPTFE
+605 
-619 VTWKEVQEAY
+619 
-629 TMGDSLQLEGTAKKF
+629 
-644 SGAPVQG
+644 
-651 GKVRYTL
+651 
-658 TRSKAWF
+658 
-665 WRNMA
+665 
-670 GEQQLAEGELM
+670 
-681 TSADGTFA
+681 
-689 VKVCLERPDTEV
+689 
-701 SLGWDGFY
+701 
-709 RYQVKV
+709 
-715 DVTDAAGETQEGVLV
+715 
-730 LPVGEHAIGLQI
+730 
-742 KGLAGKVARE
+742 
-752 KLDKMQ
+752 
-758 VQALNM
+758 
-764 QQQPVE
+764 
-770 LDVVGSLYALDEA
+770 
-783 GKKQQTV
+783 
-790 WVDTVKSGQPFLPEA
+790 
-805 WKKLASGKYLLEV
+805 
-818 TASDEHGRPCRAE
+818 
-831 QEFVLFSLKDR
+831 
-842 VPPVKTVEWFYQDGT
+842 
-857 QLEETQPVTL
+857 
-867 YVGSSEKNVHLFY
+867 
-880 HVYSGNRMLVSDSF
+880 
-894 VLNEE
+894 
-899 IRSFDYTWLP
+899 
-909 EYGDGITVSF
+909 
-919 GFMKDGIWYSKQVA
+919 
-933 LKRPV
+933 
-938 PGKKLTLKW
+938 
-947 EVFRDR
+947 
-953 LRPGTEETWTMQ
+953 
-965 ILDAAG
+965 
-971 KPVDARL
+971 
-978 LATLYDAS
+978 
-986 LDRLWDNPWN
+986 
-996 FQLGFSRYTPSVMP
+996 
-1010 FIQSVN
+1010 
-1016 SIAMAYSPF
+1016 
-1025 YTYSLSSVYTPDN
+1025 
-1038 WQLYSR
+1038 
-1044 LWVPSLRQYRTFS
+1044 
-1057 RNGLMVRGAGIMMK
+1057 
-1071 AAAAA
+1071 AAA
-1076 PNTVRTDEA
+1076 PDAMRADEA

-1093 QDDGVAE
+1093 QDDGVVE

-1106 TVSLETEQTMT
+1106 TIPLETEQTMT

-1191 GDEASLAASL
+1191 GDETSLAASL
-1201 MNLSTEEVKGTVR
+1201 INLSTEEVKGAVR

-1245 TFPVNMDGEVLICRI
+1245 TFPVNMDGEVLICRM

-1295 ESQEVNLKDLF
+1295 ESQEVSLKDLF

-1332 SLPVVGN
+1332 ALPVVGN

-1397 LLLAETPWLAQAAD
+1397 VLLAETPWLAQAAD
-1411 EQEQRQRMGLLFD
+1411 EQEQRQRIGLLFD

-1430 RMEQTV
+1430 RMGQTV

-1462 TQVVELLARL
+1462 TQVMELLARL

-1479 DAQVAGMYLKGLNYL
+1479 DVQVAGMYLKGLNYL
-1494 ENAFCQEY
+1494 EKAFCQEY

-1507 NEARKKSPQWPSE
+1507 NEARNKSPQWPSE

-1536 EKVNKAAKEYITS
+1536 GKVNKAAKEYMTS

-1575 HTQAEILVRS
+1575 RTQAEILVRS

-1618 AAMEAIQHVEKDEE
+1618 AAMEAIQHVEKDEK

-1652 PLATADAVYALLAD
+1652 PLATADAVYALLSD
-1666 GMALTEAGQMQAV
+1666 GMASTESGQMQAV

-1696 HTLSGAEAEMKTLTV
+1696 HTLSGAEAEVKTLTV

-1749 YKGKALSVKE
+1749 YKGKTLSAKE

-1840 SGVYQAGTSEIQS
+1840 SGVYQAGTSEIRS
-1853 LYAPEFGSH
+1853 VYAPEFGSH

>member
-1 MMNRLFLICATGLL
+1 M
-15 AFMFPLAGIAQSY
+15 
-28 DRLWKEVEETRKK
+28 
-41 DLPQTLISQ
+41 
-50 VNQIYEK
+50 
-57 ARKEKNAPQML
+57 
-68 KAYLSRVECQVGL
+68 
-81 TPDSLQRELCRLN
+81 
-94 AWAAEEND
+94 
-102 PLQKAVLSF
+102 
-111 LSGYYKLESAPQK
+111 
-124 VDSALYEFDRAVK
+124 
-137 DKEVLLGVATTDF
+137 
-150 RPMAEQ
+150 
-156 GKWSQRYFGDNMYDL
+156 
-171 LLRQSI
+171 
-177 FQLLWNGRGSKAVQ
+177 
-191 LAVFDKY
+191 
-198 EKLIA
+198 
-203 QYEAAGNRDAELLTR
+203 
-218 LERLMYWQRN
+218 
-228 GWRYP
+228 
-233 QQLSDEQVLEQLQAW
+233 
-248 AKAYDGVDACAALY
+248 
-262 VSWADFYHQKQDFVS
+262 
-277 EMKVIEEG
+277 
-285 IKRYPSSEFTAD
+285 
-297 LKDKQRIVCMPS
+297 
-309 LSVQVTHPYPQTEA
+309 
-323 ELRVTS
+323 
-329 KNLKGATL
+329 
-337 EWYRLNLK
+337 
-345 ASSSV
+345 
-350 FAQNL
+350 
-355 EHADLIKKYGT
+355 
-366 LVDKVRL
+366 
-373 DLPDTP
+373 
-379 TYKDTVSVLTSRMPE
+379 
-394 AGIYILKSI
+394 
-403 PDGYQDKIG
+403 
-412 YDVVH
+412 
-417 LSAMQ
+417 
-422 VVSFP
+422 
-427 MEGRQTECHVVDRK
+427 
-441 IGKPVAGAE
+441 
-450 LVFYSIPVPGNYTLY
+450 
-465 KTFKTDKQGKVVVP
+465 
-479 DMKES
+479 
-484 LWMHA
+484 
-489 CAGKDEFMQVAYWSR
+489 
-504 RVLPTVNDSKKKVDR
+504 
-519 MDLFTD
+519 
-525 RALYRKGQTVYVSG
+525 
-539 VAYTQEGD
+539 
-547 SVEVRKDAA
+547 
-556 IWLALRDANNREIA
+556 
-570 RKELTTDDFGAFSAE
+570 
-585 FQLPSETLAGM
+585 
-596 FRIESDKAS
+596 
-605 CYIRVEEYKRPTFE
+605 
-619 VTWKEVQEAY
+619 
-629 TMGDSLQLEGTAKKF
+629 
-644 SGAPVQG
+644 
-651 GKVRYTL
+651 
-658 TRSKAWF
+658 
-665 WRNMA
+665 
-670 GEQQLAEGELM
+670 
-681 TSADGTFA
+681 
-689 VKVCLERPDTEV
+689 
-701 SLGWDGFY
+701 
-709 RYQVKV
+709 
-715 DVTDAAGETQEGVLV
+715 
-730 LPVGEHAIGLQI
+730 
-742 KGLAGKVARE
+742 
-752 KLDKMQ
+752 
-758 VQALNM
+758 
-764 QQQPVE
+764 
-770 LDVVGSLYALDEA
+770 
-783 GKKQQTV
+783 
-790 WVDTVKSGQPFLPEA
+790 
-805 WKKLASGKYLLEV
+805 
-818 TASDEHGRPCRAE
+818 
-831 QEFVLFSLKDR
+831 
-842 VPPVKTVEWFYQDGT
+842 
-857 QLEETQPVTL
+857 
-867 YVGSSEKNVHLFY
+867 
-880 HVYSGNRMLVSDSF
+880 
-894 VLNEE
+894 
-899 IRSFDYTWLP
+899 
-909 EYGDGITVSF
+909 
-919 GFMKDGIWYSKQVA
+919 
-933 LKRPV
+933 
-938 PGKKLTLKW
+938 KW

-971 KPVDARL
+971 KPADARL

-1076 PNTVRTDEA
+1076 PDAMRADEA

-1093 QDDGVAE
+1093 QDDGVVE

-1106 TVSLETEQTMT
+1106 TIPLETEQTMT

-1141 LVFTVPDALTQWK
+1141 LVFTVPDALTQWN
-1154 FRGLAHT
+1154 FRGFAHT
-1161 RHMDYGLLQAETRT
+1161 RNMDYGLVQAEART

-1181 QPNLPRFLRR
+1181 QPNLPRFLRK

-1201 MNLSTEEVKGTVR
+1201 INMSAEEVKGVVR

-1245 TFPVNMDGEVLICRI
+1245 TFPVNMDGEVLICRM

-1295 ESQEVNLKDLF
+1295 ESQEVSLKDLF

-1332 SLPVVGN
+1332 ALPVVGN

-1368 QPVFEAWKKQGVKKE
+1368 QSVFEAWKKQGIKKE

-1507 NEARKKSPQWPSE
+1507 NEARNKSPQWPSE

-1525 LYIASLDAVAG
+1525 LYIASLDAMAG
-1536 EKVNKAAKEYITS
+1536 EKVNKAAKEYMIS

-1575 HTQAEILVRS
+1575 RTQAEILVRS

-1618 AAMEAIQHVEKDEE
+1618 AAMEAIQCVEKDEK
-1632 MLEEMKRWLL
+1632 MLEEMKLWLL

-1652 PLATADAVYALLAD
+1652 PLATADAVYALLSD

-1696 HTLSGAEAEMKTLTV
+1696 HTLSGAEAEVKTLTV

-1749 YKGKALSVKE
+1749 YKGKALSAKE

-1815 AATTFFMDHLRKG
+1815 AATTFFMDYLRKG

-1853 LYAPEFGSH
+1853 VYAPEFGSH

>member
-1 MMNRLFLICATGLL
+1 MNRLFLICATGLL
-15 AFMFPLAGIAQSY
+15 AFMFPLTGIAQSY
-28 DRLWKEVEETRKK
+28 DRLWREVEETRKK

-111 LSGYYKLESAPQK
+111 LSGYYKLESAPQE

-150 RPMAEQ
+150 RPMVEQ
-156 GKWSQRYFGDNMYDL
+156 GKWSLRYFGDNMYDL

-177 FQLLWNGRGSKAVQ
+177 FQLLWNGGGNKAVQ

-233 QQLSDEQVLEQLQAW
+233 QQLSDEQVVEQLQAW
-248 AKAYDGVDACAALY
+248 TKAYDGVDACAALY

-403 PDGYQDKIG
+403 PDGYQDKTG

-417 LSAMQ
+417 LSALQ

-441 IGKPVAGAE
+441 TGKPVAGAE

-465 KTFKTDKQGKVVVP
+465 KTFKADKLGKVVVP

-489 CAGKDEFMQVAYWSR
+489 RAGKDEFMQVAYWSR

-547 SVEVRKDAA
+547 SVEVRKDVA
-556 IWLALRDANNREIA
+556 IWLTLRDANNREIA

-596 FRIESDKAS
+596 FRIESDKVS

-629 TMGDSLQLEGTAKKF
+629 TMGDSLQLEGIAKKF

-651 GKVRYTL
+651 GKVHYTL

-689 VKVCLERPDTEV
+689 VRVCLERPDAEV

-715 DVTDAAGETQEGVLV
+715 EVTDAAGETQEGVLV

-764 QQQPVE
+764 QQQPVT
-770 LDVVGSLYALDEA
+770 LDVVCSLYAVDEA
-783 GKKQQTV
+783 GNKQQTV
-790 WVDTVKSGQPFLPEA
+790 WVDTVKSGQPFQPEA

-899 IRSFDYTWLP
+899 IRLFDYTWRP

-938 PGKKLTLKW
+938 PEKKLTLKW

-1044 LWVPSLRQYRTFS
+1044 LWIPSLRQYRTFS

-1076 PNTVRTDEA
+1076 PDVMRADEA

-1106 TVSLETEQTMT
+1106 TIPLETEQTMT

-1161 RHMDYGLLQAETRT
+1161 RRMDYGLLQAETRT

-1181 QPNLPRFLRR
+1181 QPNLPRFLRK
-1191 GDEASLAASL
+1191 GDETSLAASL
-1201 MNLSTEEVKGTVR
+1201 INLSTEEVKGAVR

-1245 TFPVNMDGEVLICRI
+1245 TFPVNMDGEVLICRM

-1286 TLSLQVKGG
+1286 TLSLQVKDG
-1295 ESQEVNLKDLF
+1295 ESQEVSLKDLF

-1332 SLPVVGN
+1332 ALPVVGN

-1368 QPVFEAWKKQGVKKE
+1368 QPVFDAWKKQGVKKE

-1441 LQKGDGSWS
+1441 LQKADGSWS

-1479 DAQVAGMYLKGLNYL
+1479 DAQMAGMYLKGLNYL

-1525 LYIASLDAVAG
+1525 LYITSLDAMAG
-1536 EKVNKAAKEYITS
+1536 EKVNKVAKEYMVS

-1575 HTQAEILVRS
+1575 RTQAEILVRS

-1618 AAMEAIQHVEKDEE
+1618 AAMEAIQCVEKDEK
-1632 MLEEMKRWLL
+1632 MLEEMKLWLL

-1652 PLATADAVYALLAD
+1652 PLATADAVYALLSD
-1666 GMALTEAGQMQAV
+1666 GMALTESGQMQAV

-1696 HTLSGAEAEMKTLTV
+1696 HTLSGVEAEVKTLTV

-1749 YKGKALSVKE
+1749 YKGKDLSAKG

-1786 ERAACMEPVRQISGY
+1786 ERAACMEPVRQVSGY

-1828 TYVIEYE
+1828 TYVIEYD

-1853 LYAPEFGSH
+1853 VYAPEFGSH

>member
-1 MMNRLFLICATGLL
+1 MNRLFLICATGLL
-15 AFMFPLAGIAQSY
+15 AFMFPLAGLAQSY

-50 VNQIYEK
+50 INQIYEK
-57 ARKEKNAPQML
+57 ARKEKNALQML
-68 KAYLSRVECQVGL
+68 KAYLSRVECRVGL

-94 AWAAEEND
+94 TWAAEEND
-102 PLQKAVLSF
+102 PLQKAVLAF
-111 LSGYYKLESAPQK
+111 LSGYYKLESAPQE

-150 RPMAEQ
+150 RPMVEQ

-177 FQLLWNGRGSKAVQ
+177 FQLLWNGGGNKAVQ

-285 IKRYPSSEFTAD
+285 IKRSPSSEFTAD

-309 LSVQVTHPYPQTEA
+309 LSVQVTHPYPQAEA

-350 FAQNL
+350 FARNL

-403 PDGYQDKIG
+403 PDDYKDKMG

-417 LSAMQ
+417 LSALQ
-422 VVSFP
+422 VASFP

-441 IGKPVAGAE
+441 TGKPVAGAE

-465 KTFKTDKQGKVVVP
+465 KTFKADKLGKVVVP

-489 CAGKDEFMQVAYWSR
+489 RAGKDEFMQVAYWSR

-689 VKVCLERPDTEV
+689 VKVCLERPDVEV

-715 DVTDAAGETQEGVLV
+715 EVTDAAGETQEGVLV

-764 QQQPVE
+764 QQQPVA
-770 LDVVGSLYALDEA
+770 LDVVCSLYTLDEA

-790 WVDTVKSGQPFLPEA
+790 WVDTVKAGQPFLPEA

-857 QLEETQPVTL
+857 QLEGTQPVTL

-899 IRSFDYTWLP
+899 IRPFDYTWRP

-938 PGKKLTLKW
+938 PEKKLTLKW

-1025 YTYSLSSVYTPDN
+1025 YTYSLSSVYTPVN

-1076 PNTVRTDEA
+1076 PDVMRADEV

-1093 QDDGVAE
+1093 QDDGVVE

-1106 TVSLETEQTMT
+1106 TIPLETEQTMT

-1141 LVFTVPDALTQWK
+1141 LVFTVPDVLTQWK

-1181 QPNLPRFLRR
+1181 QPNLPRFLRK
-1191 GDEASLAASL
+1191 GDETSLAASL
-1201 MNLSTEEVKGTVR
+1201 INLSTEEVKGAVS

-1235 KAGETGSVRF
+1235 KSGETGSVRF
-1245 TFPVNMDGEVLICRI
+1245 TFPVNMDGEVLICRM

-1295 ESQEVNLKDLF
+1295 ESQEVSLKDLF
-1306 NGQSKTAQNR
+1306 NGQSKTAQDR

-1332 SLPVVGN
+1332 ALPVVGN

-1368 QPVFEAWKKQGVKKE
+1368 QPVFGAWKKQGVKKE

-1411 EQEQRQRMGLLFD
+1411 EQEQRRRIGLLFD

-1430 RMEQTV
+1430 RMGQTV

-1507 NEARKKSPQWPSE
+1507 NEARNKSPQWPSE

-1525 LYIASLDAVAG
+1525 LYITSLDTVAG
-1536 EKVNKAAKEYITS
+1536 EKVNKAAKEYMTS

-1575 HTQAEILVRS
+1575 RMQAEILVRS

-1618 AAMEAIQHVEKDEE
+1618 AAMEAIQCVEKDEE
-1632 MLEEMKRWLL
+1632 MLEEMKLWLL

-1652 PLATADAVYALLAD
+1652 PLATADAVYALLSD
-1666 GMALTEAGQMQAV
+1666 GMALTESGQMQAV

-1696 HTLSGAEAEMKTLTV
+1696 HTLSGAEAEVKTLTV

-1749 YKGKALSVKE
+1749 YKGKTLSAKE

-1815 AATTFFMDHLRKG
+1815 AATTFFMDYLRKG

-1853 LYAPEFGSH
+1853 VYAPEFGSH
-1862 TEGYTLYI
+1862 TEGHTLYI

>member
-1 MMNRLFLICATGLL
+1 MNRLFLICATGLL
-15 AFMFPLAGIAQSY
+15 AFMFPLAGLAQSY

-68 KAYLSRVECQVGL
+68 KAYLSWVECQVGL

-111 LSGYYKLESAPQK
+111 LSGYYKLESAPQE

-137 DKEVLLGVATTDF
+137 DKEVLLGVAATDF
-150 RPMAEQ
+150 RPMVEQ

-177 FQLLWNGRGSKAVQ
+177 FQLLWNGGGNKAVQ

-203 QYEAAGNRDAELLTR
+203 QYEAVGNRDAELLTR

-285 IKRYPSSEFTAD
+285 VKRSPSSEFTAD

-309 LSVQVTHPYPQTEA
+309 LSVQVTHPYPQAEA

-350 FAQNL
+350 FARNL

-379 TYKDTVSVLTSRMPE
+379 TYKDTVSVLTSRTPE

-403 PDGYQDKIG
+403 PDGYKDKMG

-417 LSAMQ
+417 LSALQ
-422 VVSFP
+422 VASFP

-441 IGKPVAGAE
+441 TGKPVAGAE

-465 KTFKTDKQGKVVVP
+465 KTFKADKLGKVVVP

-489 CAGKDEFMQVAYWSR
+489 RAGKDEFMQVAYWSR

-651 GKVRYTL
+651 SKVRYTL

-689 VKVCLERPDTEV
+689 VKVCLERPDAEV

-715 DVTDAAGETQEGVLV
+715 EVTDAAGETQEGVLV

-764 QQQPVE
+764 QQQPVA
-770 LDVVGSLYALDEA
+770 LDVVCSLYTLDEA

-790 WVDTVKSGQPFLPEA
+790 WVDTVKAGQPFLPEA

-857 QLEETQPVTL
+857 QLKETQPVTL

-899 IRSFDYTWLP
+899 IRPFDYTWRP

-938 PGKKLTLKW
+938 PEKKLTLKW

-1076 PNTVRTDEA
+1076 PDVMRADEA

-1093 QDDGVAE
+1093 QDDGVVE

-1106 TVSLETEQTMT
+1106 TIPLETEQTMT

-1141 LVFTVPDALTQWK
+1141 LVFTVPDVLTQWK

-1181 QPNLPRFLRR
+1181 QPNLPRFLRK
-1191 GDEASLAASL
+1191 GDETSLAASL
-1201 MNLSTEEVKGTVR
+1201 INLSTEEVKGAVS

-1235 KAGETGSVRF
+1235 KSGETGSVRF
-1245 TFPVNMDGEVLICRI
+1245 TFPVNMDGEVLICRM

-1295 ESQEVNLKDLF
+1295 ESQEVSLKDLF
-1306 NGQSKTAQNR
+1306 NGQSKTAQDR

-1332 SLPVVGN
+1332 ALPVVGN

-1368 QPVFEAWKKQGVKKE
+1368 QPVFGAWKKQGVKKE

-1411 EQEQRQRMGLLFD
+1411 EQEQRRRIGLLFD

-1430 RMEQTV
+1430 RMGQTV

-1472 KSMHIMA
+1472 KSMHVMA

-1507 NEARKKSPQWPSE
+1507 NEARNKSPQWPSE

-1525 LYIASLDAVAG
+1525 LYITSLDTVAG
-1536 EKVNKAAKEYITS
+1536 EKVNKAAKEYMTS

-1575 HTQAEILVRS
+1575 RMQAEILVRS

-1618 AAMEAIQHVEKDEE
+1618 AAMEAIQCVEKDEE
-1632 MLEEMKRWLL
+1632 MLEEMKLWLL

-1652 PLATADAVYALLAD
+1652 PLATADAVYALLSD
-1666 GMALTEAGQMQAV
+1666 GMALTESGQMQAV

-1696 HTLSGAEAEMKTLTV
+1696 HTLSGAEAEVKTLTV

-1734 KAFEGKGLQVSREYI
+1734 KAFEGKDLQVSREYI
-1749 YKGKALSVKE
+1749 YKGKTLSAKE

-1815 AATTFFMDHLRKG
+1815 AATTFFMDYLRKG

-1853 LYAPEFGSH
+1853 VYAPEFGSH
-1862 TEGYTLYI
+1862 TEGHTLYI

>member
-1 MMNRLFLICATGLL
+1 MNRLFLICATGLL
-15 AFMFPLAGIAQSY
+15 AFMFPLAGLAQSY

-68 KAYLSRVECQVGL
+68 KAYLSRVECRVGL

-111 LSGYYKLESAPQK
+111 LSGYYKLESAPQE

-150 RPMAEQ
+150 RPMVEQ

-177 FQLLWNGRGSKAVQ
+177 FQLLWNGGGNKAVQ

-203 QYEAAGNRDAELLTR
+203 QYEAVGNRDAELLTR

-285 IKRYPSSEFTAD
+285 IKRSPSSEFTAD

-309 LSVQVTHPYPQTEA
+309 LSVQVTHPYPQAEA

-350 FAQNL
+350 FARNL

-379 TYKDTVSVLTSRMPE
+379 TYKDTVSVLISRMSE

-403 PDGYQDKIG
+403 PDGYQDKTG

-417 LSAMQ
+417 LSALQ
-422 VVSFP
+422 VASFP
-427 MEGRQTECHVVDRK
+427 MEGRQTECHVVDCK
-441 IGKPVAGAE
+441 TGKPVAGAE

-489 CAGKDEFMQVAYWSR
+489 RAGKDEFMQVAYWSR

-570 RKELTTDDFGAFSAE
+570 RKKLTTDDFGAFSAE

-689 VKVCLERPDTEV
+689 VKVCLERPDAEV

-715 DVTDAAGETQEGVLV
+715 EVTDAAGETQEGVLV

-764 QQQPVE
+764 QQQPVA
-770 LDVVGSLYALDEA
+770 LDVVCSLYTLDEA

-790 WVDTVKSGQPFLPEA
+790 WVDTVKAGQPFLPEA

-831 QEFVLFSLKDR
+831 QEFVFFSLKDR

-857 QLEETQPVTL
+857 QLEGTQPVTL

-899 IRSFDYTWLP
+899 IRPFDYTWRP

-938 PGKKLTLKW
+938 PEKKLTLKW

-996 FQLGFSRYTPSVMP
+996 FQLGFSRYTPSAMP

-1076 PNTVRTDEA
+1076 PDVMRADEA

-1093 QDDGVAE
+1093 QDDGVVE

-1106 TVSLETEQTMT
+1106 TIPLETEQTMT

-1141 LVFTVPDALTQWK
+1141 LVFTVPDVLTQWK

-1181 QPNLPRFLRR
+1181 QPNLPRFLRK
-1191 GDEASLAASL
+1191 GDETSLAASL
-1201 MNLSTEEVKGTVR
+1201 INLSTEEVKGAVS

-1235 KAGETGSVRF
+1235 KSGETGSVRF
-1245 TFPVNMDGEVLICRI
+1245 TFPVNMDGEVLICRM

-1295 ESQEVNLKDLF
+1295 ESQEVSLKDLF
-1306 NGQSKTAQNR
+1306 NGQSKTAQDR

-1332 SLPVVGN
+1332 ALPVVGN

-1368 QPVFEAWKKQGVKKE
+1368 QPVFGAWKKQGVKKE

-1411 EQEQRQRMGLLFD
+1411 EQEQRRRIGLLFD

-1430 RMEQTV
+1430 RMGQTV

-1507 NEARKKSPQWPSE
+1507 NEARNKSPQWPSE
-1520 LAVRY
+1520 LVVRY
-1525 LYIASLDAVAG
+1525 LYITSLDTVAG
-1536 EKVNKAAKEYITS
+1536 EKVNKAAKEYMTS

-1575 HTQAEILVRS
+1575 RMQAEILVRS

-1618 AAMEAIQHVEKDEE
+1618 AAMEAIQCVEKDEK

-1652 PLATADAVYALLAD
+1652 PLATADAVYALLSD
-1666 GMALTEAGQMQAV
+1666 GMALTESGQMQAV

-1696 HTLSGAEAEMKTLTV
+1696 HTLSGAEAEVKTLTV
-1711 SHTGKAAGW
+1711 SHTGKAVGW

-1749 YKGKALSVKE
+1749 YKGKTLSAKE

-1815 AATTFFMDHLRKG
+1815 AATTFFMDYLRKG

-1853 LYAPEFGSH
+1853 VYAPEFGSH
-1862 TEGYTLYI
+1862 TEGHTLYI

>member
-1 MMNRLFLICATGLL
+1 MNRLFLICATGLL

-68 KAYLSRVECQVGL
+68 KAYLSRVECQVTL

-102 PLQKAVLSF
+102 PLQKAVLAF
-111 LSGYYKLESAPQK
+111 LSGYYKLESAPQE
-124 VDSALYEFDRAVK
+124 VDSALYDFDRAVK

-177 FQLLWNGRGSKAVQ
+177 FQLLWNGGGSKAVQ

-248 AKAYDGVDACAALY
+248 AKAYDGVDVCAALY

-285 IKRYPSSEFTAD
+285 MKRYPGSAFTAD
-297 LKDKQRIVCMPS
+297 LKDKKRVLLMPS
-309 LSVQVTHPYPQTEA
+309 LSVQVTQPYPQADA

-379 TYKDTVSVLTSRMPE
+379 TYKDTVSVLTNRMPE

-403 PDGYQDKIG
+403 PDDYQDKTG

-417 LSAMQ
+417 LSALQ

-441 IGKPVAGAE
+441 TGKPVAGAE

-489 CAGKDEFMQVAYWSR
+489 RAGKDEFMQVAYWSR

-547 SVEVRKDAA
+547 SVEVRKDEA

-665 WRNMA
+665 WRSMA

-715 DVTDAAGETQEGVLV
+715 EVTDAAGETQEGVLV

-764 QQQPVE
+764 QQQPVA
-770 LDVVGSLYALDEA
+770 LDVVCSLYTLDEA

-790 WVDTVKSGQPFLPEA
+790 WGDTVKSGQPFLPEA
-805 WKKLASGKYLLEV
+805 WMKLASGKYLLEV
-818 TASDEHGRPCRAE
+818 TASDEHGRPCRAD
-831 QEFVLFSLKDR
+831 QELVLFSLSDR
-842 VPPVKTVEWFYQDGT
+842 IPPVKTVEWFYQDGT

-894 VLNEE
+894 VLNGE
-899 IRSFDYTWLP
+899 IRPFDYTWRP

-938 PGKKLTLKW
+938 PEKKLTLKW

-1071 AAAAA
+1071 AAAVA
-1076 PNTVRTDEA
+1076 PDVMRADEA
-1085 LNAQAGFT
+1085 LNAQSGFT
-1093 QDDGVAE
+1093 QDDGVEEA
-1100 VELQSE
+1100 ELQSE
-1106 TVSLETEQTMT
+1106 TVSLEAEQTMA
-1117 LRENFAETAFFY
+1117 LRGNFAETAFFY

-1161 RHMDYGLLQAETRT
+1161 RYMDYGLLQAETRT

-1191 GDEASLAASL
+1191 GDETSLAASL

-1235 KAGETGSVRF
+1235 KAGETSSVRF
-1245 TFPVNMDGEVLICRI
+1245 TFPVNMDGEVLICRM

-1332 SLPVVGN
+1332 ALPVVGN

-1411 EQEQRQRMGLLFD
+1411 EQEQRQRIGLLFD
-1424 LNTMNY
+1424 LNAMNY
-1430 RMEQTV
+1430 RMGQTV

-1507 NEARKKSPQWPSE
+1507 DEARKKSPQWPSE

-1525 LYIASLDAVAG
+1525 LYIASLDAMAG
-1536 EKVNKAAKEYITS
+1536 EKVNKSAKEYMTS

-1563 ALIARILQAQGK
+1563 ALISRILQAKGK
-1575 HTQAEILVRS
+1575 RTQAEILVRS

-1618 AAMEAIQHVEKDEE
+1618 AAMEAIQYVEKDEE

-1652 PLATADAVYALLAD
+1652 PLATADAVYALLSD
-1666 GMALTEAGQMQAV
+1666 GMALTESGQMQAV

-1696 HTLSGAEAEMKTLTV
+1696 HTLSGAEAEVKTLTV
-1711 SHTGKAAGW
+1711 SHTGKTAGW

-1749 YKGKALSVKE
+1749 YKGKALSAKE

-1853 LYAPEFGSH
+1853 VYAPEFGSH

>member
-1 MMNRLFLICATGLL
+1 M
-15 AFMFPLAGIAQSY
+15 
-28 DRLWKEVEETRKK
+28 
-41 DLPQTLISQ
+41 
-50 VNQIYEK
+50 
-57 ARKEKNAPQML
+57 
-68 KAYLSRVECQVGL
+68 
-81 TPDSLQRELCRLN
+81 
-94 AWAAEEND
+94 
-102 PLQKAVLSF
+102 
-111 LSGYYKLESAPQK
+111 
-124 VDSALYEFDRAVK
+124 
-137 DKEVLLGVATTDF
+137 
-150 RPMAEQ
+150 
-156 GKWSQRYFGDNMYDL
+156 
-171 LLRQSI
+171 
-177 FQLLWNGRGSKAVQ
+177 
-191 LAVFDKY
+191 
-198 EKLIA
+198 
-203 QYEAAGNRDAELLTR
+203 
-218 LERLMYWQRN
+218 
-228 GWRYP
+228 
-233 QQLSDEQVLEQLQAW
+233 
-248 AKAYDGVDACAALY
+248 
-262 VSWADFYHQKQDFVS
+262 
-277 EMKVIEEG
+277 
-285 IKRYPSSEFTAD
+285 
-297 LKDKQRIVCMPS
+297 
-309 LSVQVTHPYPQTEA
+309 
-323 ELRVTS
+323 
-329 KNLKGATL
+329 
-337 EWYRLNLK
+337 
-345 ASSSV
+345 
-350 FAQNL
+350 
-355 EHADLIKKYGT
+355 
-366 LVDKVRL
+366 
-373 DLPDTP
+373 
-379 TYKDTVSVLTSRMPE
+379 
-394 AGIYILKSI
+394 
-403 PDGYQDKIG
+403 
-412 YDVVH
+412 
-417 LSAMQ
+417 
-422 VVSFP
+422 
-427 MEGRQTECHVVDRK
+427 
-441 IGKPVAGAE
+441 
-450 LVFYSIPVPGNYTLY
+450 
-465 KTFKTDKQGKVVVP
+465 
-479 DMKES
+479 
-484 LWMHA
+484 
-489 CAGKDEFMQVAYWSR
+489 
-504 RVLPTVNDSKKKVDR
+504 
-519 MDLFTD
+519 
-525 RALYRKGQTVYVSG
+525 
-539 VAYTQEGD
+539 
-547 SVEVRKDAA
+547 
-556 IWLALRDANNREIA
+556 
-570 RKELTTDDFGAFSAE
+570 
-585 FQLPSETLAGM
+585 
-596 FRIESDKAS
+596 
-605 CYIRVEEYKRPTFE
+605 
-619 VTWKEVQEAY
+619 
-629 TMGDSLQLEGTAKKF
+629 
-644 SGAPVQG
+644 
-651 GKVRYTL
+651 
-658 TRSKAWF
+658 
-665 WRNMA
+665 
-670 GEQQLAEGELM
+670 
-681 TSADGTFA
+681 
-689 VKVCLERPDTEV
+689 
-701 SLGWDGFY
+701 
-709 RYQVKV
+709 
-715 DVTDAAGETQEGVLV
+715 
-730 LPVGEHAIGLQI
+730 
-742 KGLAGKVARE
+742 
-752 KLDKMQ
+752 
-758 VQALNM
+758 
-764 QQQPVE
+764 
-770 LDVVGSLYALDEA
+770 
-783 GKKQQTV
+783 
-790 WVDTVKSGQPFLPEA
+790 
-805 WKKLASGKYLLEV
+805 
-818 TASDEHGRPCRAE
+818 
-831 QEFVLFSLKDR
+831 
-842 VPPVKTVEWFYQDGT
+842 
-857 QLEETQPVTL
+857 
-867 YVGSSEKNVHLFY
+867 
-880 HVYSGNRMLVSDSF
+880 
-894 VLNEE
+894 
-899 IRSFDYTWLP
+899 
-909 EYGDGITVSF
+909 
-919 GFMKDGIWYSKQVA
+919 
-933 LKRPV
+933 
-938 PGKKLTLKW
+938 
-947 EVFRDR
+947 
-953 LRPGTEETWTMQ
+953 
-965 ILDAAG
+965 
-971 KPVDARL
+971 DARL

-1044 LWVPSLRQYRTFS
+1044 LWIPSLRQYRTFS

-1071 AAAAA
+1071 AVAAA
-1076 PNTVRTDEA
+1076 PDAMRADEA

-1093 QDDGVAE
+1093 QDDGVVE

-1106 TVSLETEQTMT
+1106 TIPLETEQTMT

-1191 GDEASLAASL
+1191 GDETSLAASL
-1201 MNLSTEEVKGTVR
+1201 INLSTEEVKGAVR

-1245 TFPVNMDGEVLICRI
+1245 TFPVNMDGEVLICRM

-1295 ESQEVNLKDLF
+1295 ESQEVSLKDLF

-1332 SLPVVGN
+1332 ALPVVGN

-1397 LLLAETPWLAQAAD
+1397 VLLAETPWLAQAAD
-1411 EQEQRQRMGLLFD
+1411 EQEQRQRIGLLFD

-1430 RMEQTV
+1430 RMGQTV

-1441 LQKGDGSWS
+1441 LQKADGSWS

-1462 TQVVELLARL
+1462 TQVMELLARL

-1479 DAQVAGMYLKGLNYL
+1479 DVQVAGMYLKGLNYL
-1494 ENAFCQEY
+1494 EKAFCQEY

-1507 NEARKKSPQWPSE
+1507 NEARNKSPQWPSE

-1536 EKVNKAAKEYITS
+1536 GKVNKAAKEYMTS

-1575 HTQAEILVRS
+1575 RTQAEILVRS

-1618 AAMEAIQHVEKDEE
+1618 AAMEAIQSVEKDEE

-1652 PLATADAVYALLAD
+1652 PLATADAVYALLSD
-1666 GMALTEAGQMQAV
+1666 GMALTESGQMQAV

-1696 HTLSGAEAEMKTLTV
+1696 HTLSGTEAEVKTLTV

-1749 YKGKALSVKE
+1749 YKGKTLSAKE

-1840 SGVYQAGTSEIQS
+1840 SGVYQAGTSEIRS
-1853 LYAPEFGSH
+1853 VYAPEFGSH

>member
-1 MMNRLFLICATGLL
+1 M
-15 AFMFPLAGIAQSY
+15 
-28 DRLWKEVEETRKK
+28 
-41 DLPQTLISQ
+41 
-50 VNQIYEK
+50 
-57 ARKEKNAPQML
+57 
-68 KAYLSRVECQVGL
+68 
-81 TPDSLQRELCRLN
+81 
-94 AWAAEEND
+94 
-102 PLQKAVLSF
+102 
-111 LSGYYKLESAPQK
+111 
-124 VDSALYEFDRAVK
+124 
-137 DKEVLLGVATTDF
+137 
-150 RPMAEQ
+150 
-156 GKWSQRYFGDNMYDL
+156 
-171 LLRQSI
+171 
-177 FQLLWNGRGSKAVQ
+177 
-191 LAVFDKY
+191 
-198 EKLIA
+198 
-203 QYEAAGNRDAELLTR
+203 
-218 LERLMYWQRN
+218 
-228 GWRYP
+228 
-233 QQLSDEQVLEQLQAW
+233 
-248 AKAYDGVDACAALY
+248 
-262 VSWADFYHQKQDFVS
+262 
-277 EMKVIEEG
+277 
-285 IKRYPSSEFTAD
+285 
-297 LKDKQRIVCMPS
+297 
-309 LSVQVTHPYPQTEA
+309 
-323 ELRVTS
+323 
-329 KNLKGATL
+329 
-337 EWYRLNLK
+337 
-345 ASSSV
+345 
-350 FAQNL
+350 
-355 EHADLIKKYGT
+355 
-366 LVDKVRL
+366 
-373 DLPDTP
+373 
-379 TYKDTVSVLTSRMPE
+379 
-394 AGIYILKSI
+394 
-403 PDGYQDKIG
+403 
-412 YDVVH
+412 
-417 LSAMQ
+417 
-422 VVSFP
+422 
-427 MEGRQTECHVVDRK
+427 
-441 IGKPVAGAE
+441 
-450 LVFYSIPVPGNYTLY
+450 
-465 KTFKTDKQGKVVVP
+465 
-479 DMKES
+479 
-484 LWMHA
+484 
-489 CAGKDEFMQVAYWSR
+489 
-504 RVLPTVNDSKKKVDR
+504 
-519 MDLFTD
+519 
-525 RALYRKGQTVYVSG
+525 
-539 VAYTQEGD
+539 
-547 SVEVRKDAA
+547 
-556 IWLALRDANNREIA
+556 
-570 RKELTTDDFGAFSAE
+570 
-585 FQLPSETLAGM
+585 
-596 FRIESDKAS
+596 
-605 CYIRVEEYKRPTFE
+605 
-619 VTWKEVQEAY
+619 
-629 TMGDSLQLEGTAKKF
+629 
-644 SGAPVQG
+644 
-651 GKVRYTL
+651 
-658 TRSKAWF
+658 
-665 WRNMA
+665 
-670 GEQQLAEGELM
+670 
-681 TSADGTFA
+681 
-689 VKVCLERPDTEV
+689 
-701 SLGWDGFY
+701 
-709 RYQVKV
+709 
-715 DVTDAAGETQEGVLV
+715 
-730 LPVGEHAIGLQI
+730 
-742 KGLAGKVARE
+742 
-752 KLDKMQ
+752 
-758 VQALNM
+758 
-764 QQQPVE
+764 
-770 LDVVGSLYALDEA
+770 
-783 GKKQQTV
+783 
-790 WVDTVKSGQPFLPEA
+790 
-805 WKKLASGKYLLEV
+805 
-818 TASDEHGRPCRAE
+818 
-831 QEFVLFSLKDR
+831 
-842 VPPVKTVEWFYQDGT
+842 
-857 QLEETQPVTL
+857 
-867 YVGSSEKNVHLFY
+867 
-880 HVYSGNRMLVSDSF
+880 
-894 VLNEE
+894 
-899 IRSFDYTWLP
+899 
-909 EYGDGITVSF
+909 
-919 GFMKDGIWYSKQVA
+919 
-933 LKRPV
+933 
-938 PGKKLTLKW
+938 KW
-947 EVFRDR
+947 ETFRDR

-971 KPVDARL
+971 KPADARL

-1016 SIAMAYSPF
+1016 SIAIAYSPF

-1076 PNTVRTDEA
+1076 PDAMRADEA

-1093 QDDGVAE
+1093 QDDGVVE

-1106 TVSLETEQTMT
+1106 TIPLETEQTMT

-1161 RHMDYGLLQAETRT
+1161 RYMDYGLLQAETRT

-1181 QPNLPRFLRR
+1181 QPNLPRFLRK
-1191 GDEASLAASL
+1191 GDETSLAASL
-1201 MNLSTEEVKGTVR
+1201 INLSTEKVKGAVR

-1245 TFPVNMDGEVLICRI
+1245 TFPVNMDGEVLICRM

-1295 ESQEVNLKDLF
+1295 ESQEVNLEDLF
-1306 NGQSKTAQNR
+1306 NGQSKTAQKR

-1324 TPIWYAVQ
+1324 TPVWYAVQ
-1332 SLPVVGN
+1332 ALPVVGN

-1411 EQEQRQRMGLLFD
+1411 EQEQRQRIGLLFD

-1430 RMEQTV
+1430 RMGQTV

-1507 NEARKKSPQWPSE
+1507 NEARNKSPQWPSE

-1536 EKVNKAAKEYITS
+1536 EKVNKAAKEYMTS

-1575 HTQAEILVRS
+1575 RTQAEILVRS

-1618 AAMEAIQHVEKDEE
+1618 AAMEAIQHVEKDEK
-1632 MLEEMKRWLL
+1632 MLEEMKLWLL

-1652 PLATADAVYALLAD
+1652 PLATADAVYALLSD

-1696 HTLSGAEAEMKTLTV
+1696 HTLSGAEAEVKTLTV

-1749 YKGKALSVKE
+1749 YKGKALSAKE

-1765 KLTVRLTLRADRDM
+1765 KLTVHLTLRADRDM

-1786 ERAACMEPVRQISGY
+1786 ERAACMEPMRQISGY

-1853 LYAPEFGSH
+1853 VYAPEFGSH

>member
-1 MMNRLFLICATGLL
+1 M
-15 AFMFPLAGIAQSY
+15 
-28 DRLWKEVEETRKK
+28 
-41 DLPQTLISQ
+41 
-50 VNQIYEK
+50 
-57 ARKEKNAPQML
+57 
-68 KAYLSRVECQVGL
+68 
-81 TPDSLQRELCRLN
+81 
-94 AWAAEEND
+94 
-102 PLQKAVLSF
+102 
-111 LSGYYKLESAPQK
+111 
-124 VDSALYEFDRAVK
+124 
-137 DKEVLLGVATTDF
+137 
-150 RPMAEQ
+150 
-156 GKWSQRYFGDNMYDL
+156 
-171 LLRQSI
+171 
-177 FQLLWNGRGSKAVQ
+177 
-191 LAVFDKY
+191 
-198 EKLIA
+198 
-203 QYEAAGNRDAELLTR
+203 
-218 LERLMYWQRN
+218 
-228 GWRYP
+228 
-233 QQLSDEQVLEQLQAW
+233 
-248 AKAYDGVDACAALY
+248 
-262 VSWADFYHQKQDFVS
+262 
-277 EMKVIEEG
+277 
-285 IKRYPSSEFTAD
+285 
-297 LKDKQRIVCMPS
+297 
-309 LSVQVTHPYPQTEA
+309 
-323 ELRVTS
+323 
-329 KNLKGATL
+329 
-337 EWYRLNLK
+337 
-345 ASSSV
+345 
-350 FAQNL
+350 
-355 EHADLIKKYGT
+355 
-366 LVDKVRL
+366 
-373 DLPDTP
+373 
-379 TYKDTVSVLTSRMPE
+379 
-394 AGIYILKSI
+394 
-403 PDGYQDKIG
+403 
-412 YDVVH
+412 
-417 LSAMQ
+417 
-422 VVSFP
+422 
-427 MEGRQTECHVVDRK
+427 
-441 IGKPVAGAE
+441 
-450 LVFYSIPVPGNYTLY
+450 
-465 KTFKTDKQGKVVVP
+465 
-479 DMKES
+479 
-484 LWMHA
+484 
-489 CAGKDEFMQVAYWSR
+489 
-504 RVLPTVNDSKKKVDR
+504 
-519 MDLFTD
+519 
-525 RALYRKGQTVYVSG
+525 
-539 VAYTQEGD
+539 
-547 SVEVRKDAA
+547 
-556 IWLALRDANNREIA
+556 
-570 RKELTTDDFGAFSAE
+570 
-585 FQLPSETLAGM
+585 
-596 FRIESDKAS
+596 
-605 CYIRVEEYKRPTFE
+605 
-619 VTWKEVQEAY
+619 
-629 TMGDSLQLEGTAKKF
+629 
-644 SGAPVQG
+644 
-651 GKVRYTL
+651 
-658 TRSKAWF
+658 
-665 WRNMA
+665 
-670 GEQQLAEGELM
+670 
-681 TSADGTFA
+681 
-689 VKVCLERPDTEV
+689 
-701 SLGWDGFY
+701 
-709 RYQVKV
+709 
-715 DVTDAAGETQEGVLV
+715 
-730 LPVGEHAIGLQI
+730 
-742 KGLAGKVARE
+742 
-752 KLDKMQ
+752 
-758 VQALNM
+758 
-764 QQQPVE
+764 
-770 LDVVGSLYALDEA
+770 
-783 GKKQQTV
+783 
-790 WVDTVKSGQPFLPEA
+790 
-805 WKKLASGKYLLEV
+805 
-818 TASDEHGRPCRAE
+818 
-831 QEFVLFSLKDR
+831 
-842 VPPVKTVEWFYQDGT
+842 
-857 QLEETQPVTL
+857 EETQPVTL

-899 IRSFDYTWLP
+899 IRPFDYTWRP

-938 PGKKLTLKW
+938 PEKKLTLKW

-971 KPVDARL
+971 KPADARL

-1076 PNTVRTDEA
+1076 PDAMRADEA

-1106 TVSLETEQTMT
+1106 TIPLETEQTMT

-1129 PDLRTDSTGTVR
+1129 PDLRTDSAGTVR
-1141 LVFTVPDALTQWK
+1141 LVFTVPDVLTQWK

-1191 GDEASLAASL
+1191 GDETSLAASL
-1201 MNLSTEEVKGTVR
+1201 INLSMEEVKGAVR

-1245 TFPVNMDGEVLICRI
+1245 TFPVNMDGEVLICRM

-1295 ESQEVNLKDLF
+1295 ESQEVSLKDLF

-1332 SLPVVGN
+1332 ALPVVGN

-1368 QPVFEAWKKQGVKKE
+1368 QFVFEAWKKQGVKKE

-1462 TQVVELLARL
+1462 TQVMELLARL

-1479 DAQVAGMYLKGLNYL
+1479 DVQVAGMYLKGLNYL
-1494 ENAFCQEY
+1494 EKAFCQEY

-1507 NEARKKSPQWPSE
+1507 NEARNKSPQWPSE

-1525 LYIASLDAVAG
+1525 LYIASLDAMAG
-1536 EKVNKAAKEYITS
+1536 EKVNKAAKEYMTS

-1575 HTQAEILVRS
+1575 RAQAELLVRS

-1601 TPKAG
+1601 TLKAG

-1618 AAMEAIQHVEKDEE
+1618 AAMEAIQCVEKDEK
-1632 MLEEMKRWLL
+1632 MLEEMKLWLL

-1652 PLATADAVYALLAD
+1652 PLATADAVYALLSD

-1696 HTLSGAEAEMKTLTV
+1696 HTLSGAEAEVKTLTV

-1749 YKGKALSVKE
+1749 YKGKDLSVKE

-1828 TYVIEYE
+1828 TYFIEYE

-1853 LYAPEFGSH
+1853 VYAPEFGSH

>member
-1 MMNRLFLICATGLL
+1 MNRLFLICATGLL
-15 AFMFPLAGIAQSY
+15 AFMFPLAGLTQSY

-111 LSGYYKLESAPQK
+111 LSGYYKLESAPQE

-150 RPMAEQ
+150 RPMVEQ

-177 FQLLWNGRGSKAVQ
+177 FQLLWNGGGNKAVQ

-285 IKRYPSSEFTAD
+285 IKRSPSSEFTAD

-309 LSVQVTHPYPQTEA
+309 LSVQVTHPYPQAEA

-350 FAQNL
+350 FARNL

-379 TYKDTVSVLTSRMPE
+379 TYKDTVSVLTSRMLE

-403 PDGYQDKIG
+403 PDGYKDKMG
-412 YDVVH
+412 YDVVY
-417 LSAMQ
+417 LSALQ
-422 VVSFP
+422 VASFP

-441 IGKPVAGAE
+441 TGKPVAGAE

-465 KTFKTDKQGKVVVP
+465 KTFKADKLGKVVVP

-489 CAGKDEFMQVAYWSR
+489 RAGKDEFMQVAYWSR

-596 FRIESDKAS
+596 FRIESNKAS

-651 GKVRYTL
+651 SKVRYTL

-689 VKVCLERPDTEV
+689 VKVCLERPDVEV

-715 DVTDAAGETQEGVLV
+715 EVTDAAGETQEGVLV

-764 QQQPVE
+764 QQQPVA
-770 LDVVGSLYALDEA
+770 LDVVCSLYALDAA

-790 WVDTVKSGQPFLPEA
+790 WGDTVKSGQPFQPEA

-857 QLEETQPVTL
+857 QLKETQPVTL

-880 HVYSGNRMLVSDSF
+880 HVYSGNRLLVSDSF

-899 IRSFDYTWLP
+899 IRPFDYTWRP

-938 PGKKLTLKW
+938 PEKKLTLKW

-965 ILDAAG
+965 ILDATG

-1076 PNTVRTDEA
+1076 PDVMRADEA

-1093 QDDGVAE
+1093 QDDGVVE

-1106 TVSLETEQTMT
+1106 TIPLETEQTMT

-1141 LVFTVPDALTQWK
+1141 LLFTVPDVLTQWK

-1181 QPNLPRFLRR
+1181 QPNLPRFLRK
-1191 GDEASLAASL
+1191 GDETSLAASL
-1201 MNLSTEEVKGTVR
+1201 INLSTEEVKGAVS

-1235 KAGETGSVRF
+1235 KSGETGSVRF
-1245 TFPVNMDGEVLICRI
+1245 TFPVNMDGEVLICRM

-1295 ESQEVNLKDLF
+1295 ESQEVSLKDLF
-1306 NGQSKTAQNR
+1306 NGQSKTAQDR

-1332 SLPVVGN
+1332 ALPVVGN

-1368 QPVFEAWKKQGVKKE
+1368 QPVFGAWKKQGVKKE

-1411 EQEQRQRMGLLFD
+1411 EQEQRRRIGLLFD

-1430 RMEQTV
+1430 RMGQTV

-1507 NEARKKSPQWPSE
+1507 NEARNKSPQWPSE

-1525 LYIASLDAVAG
+1525 LYITSLDTVAG
-1536 EKVNKAAKEYITS
+1536 EKVNKAAKEYMTS

-1575 HTQAEILVRS
+1575 RMQAEILVRS

-1618 AAMEAIQHVEKDEE
+1618 AAMEAIQCVEKDEE
-1632 MLEEMKRWLL
+1632 MLEEMKLWLL

-1652 PLATADAVYALLAD
+1652 PLATADAVYALLSD
-1666 GMALTEAGQMQAV
+1666 GMALTESGQMQAV

-1696 HTLSGAEAEMKTLTV
+1696 HTLSGAEAEVKTLTV

-1734 KAFEGKGLQVSREYI
+1734 KAFEGKDLQVSREYI
-1749 YKGKALSVKE
+1749 YKGKTLSAKE

-1815 AATTFFMDHLRKG
+1815 AATTFFMDYLRKG

-1853 LYAPEFGSH
+1853 VYAPEFGSH
-1862 TEGYTLYI
+1862 TEGHTLYI

>member
-1 MMNRLFLICATGLL
+1 
-15 AFMFPLAGIAQSY
+15 
-28 DRLWKEVEETRKK
+28 
-41 DLPQTLISQ
+41 
-50 VNQIYEK
+50 
-57 ARKEKNAPQML
+57 
-68 KAYLSRVECQVGL
+68 
-81 TPDSLQRELCRLN
+81 
-94 AWAAEEND
+94 
-102 PLQKAVLSF
+102 
-111 LSGYYKLESAPQK
+111 
-124 VDSALYEFDRAVK
+124 
-137 DKEVLLGVATTDF
+137 
-150 RPMAEQ
+150 
-156 GKWSQRYFGDNMYDL
+156 
-171 LLRQSI
+171 
-177 FQLLWNGRGSKAVQ
+177 
-191 LAVFDKY
+191 
-198 EKLIA
+198 
-203 QYEAAGNRDAELLTR
+203 
-218 LERLMYWQRN
+218 
-228 GWRYP
+228 
-233 QQLSDEQVLEQLQAW
+233 
-248 AKAYDGVDACAALY
+248 
-262 VSWADFYHQKQDFVS
+262 
-277 EMKVIEEG
+277 
-285 IKRYPSSEFTAD
+285 
-297 LKDKQRIVCMPS
+297 
-309 LSVQVTHPYPQTEA
+309 
-323 ELRVTS
+323 
-329 KNLKGATL
+329 
-337 EWYRLNLK
+337 
-345 ASSSV
+345 
-350 FAQNL
+350 
-355 EHADLIKKYGT
+355 
-366 LVDKVRL
+366 
-373 DLPDTP
+373 
-379 TYKDTVSVLTSRMPE
+379 
-394 AGIYILKSI
+394 
-403 PDGYQDKIG
+403 
-412 YDVVH
+412 
-417 LSAMQ
+417 
-422 VVSFP
+422 
-427 MEGRQTECHVVDRK
+427 
-441 IGKPVAGAE
+441 
-450 LVFYSIPVPGNYTLY
+450 
-465 KTFKTDKQGKVVVP
+465 
-479 DMKES
+479 
-484 LWMHA
+484 
-489 CAGKDEFMQVAYWSR
+489 
-504 RVLPTVNDSKKKVDR
+504 
-519 MDLFTD
+519 
-525 RALYRKGQTVYVSG
+525 
-539 VAYTQEGD
+539 
-547 SVEVRKDAA
+547 
-556 IWLALRDANNREIA
+556 
-570 RKELTTDDFGAFSAE
+570 
-585 FQLPSETLAGM
+585 
-596 FRIESDKAS
+596 
-605 CYIRVEEYKRPTFE
+605 
-619 VTWKEVQEAY
+619 
-629 TMGDSLQLEGTAKKF
+629 
-644 SGAPVQG
+644 
-651 GKVRYTL
+651 
-658 TRSKAWF
+658 
-665 WRNMA
+665 
-670 GEQQLAEGELM
+670 
-681 TSADGTFA
+681 
-689 VKVCLERPDTEV
+689 
-701 SLGWDGFY
+701 
-709 RYQVKV
+709 
-715 DVTDAAGETQEGVLV
+715 
-730 LPVGEHAIGLQI
+730 
-742 KGLAGKVARE
+742 
-752 KLDKMQ
+752 
-758 VQALNM
+758 
-764 QQQPVE
+764 
-770 LDVVGSLYALDEA
+770 
-783 GKKQQTV
+783 
-790 WVDTVKSGQPFLPEA
+790 
-805 WKKLASGKYLLEV
+805 
-818 TASDEHGRPCRAE
+818 
-831 QEFVLFSLKDR
+831 
-842 VPPVKTVEWFYQDGT
+842 
-857 QLEETQPVTL
+857 
-867 YVGSSEKNVHLFY
+867 
-880 HVYSGNRMLVSDSF
+880 
-894 VLNEE
+894 
-899 IRSFDYTWLP
+899 
-909 EYGDGITVSF
+909 
-919 GFMKDGIWYSKQVA
+919 
-933 LKRPV
+933 
-938 PGKKLTLKW
+938 
-947 EVFRDR
+947 
-953 LRPGTEETWTMQ
+953 
-965 ILDAAG
+965 
-971 KPVDARL
+971 
-978 LATLYDAS
+978 
-986 LDRLWDNPWN
+986 
-996 FQLGFSRYTPSVMP
+996 MP

-1071 AAAAA
+1071 AAAVA
-1076 PNTVRTDEA
+1076 PDAMRADEA

-1093 QDDGVAE
+1093 QDDGVVE

-1106 TVSLETEQTMT
+1106 TIPLETEQTMT

-1191 GDEASLAASL
+1191 GDETSLAASL
-1201 MNLSTEEVKGTVR
+1201 INLSTEEVKGAVR

-1245 TFPVNMDGEVLICRI
+1245 TFPVNMDGEVLICRM

-1295 ESQEVNLKDLF
+1295 ESQEVSLKDLF

-1332 SLPVVGN
+1332 ALPVVGN

-1411 EQEQRQRMGLLFD
+1411 EQEQKQRIGLLFD

-1430 RMEQTV
+1430 RMGQTV

-1507 NEARKKSPQWPSE
+1507 NEARNKSPQWPSE

-1525 LYIASLDAVAG
+1525 LYIASLDAMAG
-1536 EKVNKAAKEYITS
+1536 EKVNKAAREYITS

-1563 ALIARILQAQGK
+1563 ALIARILQTQGK

-1592 TPEMGRYFD
+1592 TSEMGRYFD

-1618 AAMEAIQHVEKDEE
+1618 AAMEAIQCVEKDEE

-1652 PLATADAVYALLAD
+1652 PLATADAVYALLSD
-1666 GMALTEAGQMQAV
+1666 GMALTESGQMQAV
-1679 AGNVTLETPKDG
+1679 AGDVTLETPKDG

-1749 YKGKALSVKE
+1749 YKGKTLSAKE

-1853 LYAPEFGSH
+1853 VYAPEFGSH